1 MKYKKLFTAILAAA
15 AVLTACKEE
24 KDYTLPEI
32 KVNVIDLDFDAASSS
47 STVTVDATRDWKV
60 TTEADWVSISPD
72 SGKANE
78 EQTVTVTVLGNEGF
92 NREAKLKFDITYDNR
107 TVLLKQKGPAGSIE
121 DAIVFYNNFDKEAA
135 TQTYGSGTSW
145 PYLDQFEGWKNQ
157 TGTGVAAVSYGF
169 NSISARNNSNSNGNY
184 SDYDGSGLNNLLF
197 GTDAYLRVSDI
208 ALGTGRNYVLSFGV
222 EKYLQNTD
230 NTFKPSEFH
239 VYISADGQKWVELE
253 YKFPGDFKNGRWDLA
268 SSTFTLP
275 DGVTTLGIHV
285 KSDLASGHRMDDLK
299 LVYSLDPGTAIDF
312 STGIDIPV
320 SGGGGGDTPTGDTS
334 LAKIIAA
341 PNNSDVETAE
351 VLVVAKYARGVLLE
365 EGSDHLLVYDANGVN
380 AKIGDKVVVKGK
392 KAVYSGQAQI
402 TNPTTTVKSSD
413 NPVTYSEPKVLDASN
428 FATFTSSVP
437 VYIQYVG
444 TLVQSGN
451 YLNVTIPGVEGKDG
465 SIAYPSEDYSA
476 FYNKEV
482 KVTGFYLGGQ
492 THYSTMVVK
501 LEATDGSGGGGGDNP
516 PAETSLAKIIKAE
529 NNAEVETDEV
539 LVVAK
544 YARGV
549 MLQEGSDYLLVYDAS
564 GVNAKIGDKVVVK
577 GKKATYSGQAQI
589 TGPTV
594 TVKSSD
600 NAVTYPTVKVL
611 DASNF
616 ASFSSNV
623 PVYIQYKGTLVQSGN
638 YLNVTIPG
646 VEGKDGSIAYPA
658 EDYSAFYNKEVTVTG
673 FYLGGQTHYSTM
685 VVKIEAT
692 DGSGGGSGGDT
703 GGGTGGDTGTGQ
715 SFSTIAGLANDADVE
730 TNEVLVVGKHARGV
744 MLQEGTAYMLAFD
757 ANGVNANVG
766 DKVVVTGKKGTY
778 SGMAQIA
785 SPSVTVKSTGNTVTY
800 PSPKVLDATNF
811 ASYTATAP
819 EYIQYTGK
827 LVKSGNYLNVTIPG
841 VEGKDGSI
849 AYPIGSY
856 DEFVDKNVTVSG
868 FFVGGSTHYN
878 TMAITVVEAGGSTG
892 GDTGGGT
899 GGETGGGTGGDTG
912 GGTGGDTGGDSYA
925 STLTWTLGTNAS
937 EASVKVNGSSTEF
950 AALKLGTSTKA
961 GTATLSVP
969 AGASKISFYGLG
981 WKGKTASLTL
991 KMTGMADKQA
1001 ECTANDGVSNN
1012 TPFTVT
1018 VTGTDRKTIE
1028 LGSTLSAAATITVT
1042 TEGSTNTRVVLFGF
1056 VSE

>member
-1 MKYKKLFTAILAAA
+1 M
-15 AVLTACKEE
+15 
-24 KDYTLPEI
+24 
-32 KVNVIDLDFDAASSS
+32 
-47 STVTVDATRDWKV
+47 
-60 TTEADWVSISPD
+60 
-72 SGKANE
+72 
-78 EQTVTVTVLGNEGF
+78 
-92 NREAKLKFDITYDNR
+92 
-107 TVLLKQKGPAGSIE
+107 
-121 DAIVFYNNFDKEAA
+121 
-135 TQTYGSGTSW
+135 
-145 PYLDQFEGWKNQ
+145 
-157 TGTGVAAVSYGF
+157 
-169 NSISARNNSNSNGNY
+169 
-184 SDYDGSGLNNLLF
+184 
-197 GTDAYLRVSDI
+197 
-208 ALGTGRNYVLSFGV
+208 
-222 EKYLQNTD
+222 
-230 NTFKPSEFH
+230 
-239 VYISADGQKWVELE
+239 
-253 YKFPGDFKNGRWDLA
+253 
-268 SSTFTLP
+268 
-275 DGVTTLGIHV
+275 
-285 KSDLASGHRMDDLK
+285 
-299 LVYSLDPGTAIDF
+299 
-312 STGIDIPV
+312 
-320 SGGGGGDTPTGDTS
+320 
-334 LAKIIAA
+334 
-341 PNNSDVETAE
+341 
-351 VLVVAKYARGVLLE
+351 
-365 EGSDHLLVYDANGVN
+365 
-380 AKIGDKVVVKGK
+380 
-392 KAVYSGQAQI
+392 
-402 TNPTTTVKSSD
+402 
-413 NPVTYSEPKVLDASN
+413 
-428 FATFTSSVP
+428 
-437 VYIQYVG
+437 
-444 TLVQSGN
+444 
-451 YLNVTIPGVEGKDG
+451 
-465 SIAYPSEDYSA
+465 
-476 FYNKEV
+476 
-482 KVTGFYLGGQ
+482 
-492 THYSTMVVK
+492 
-501 LEATDGSGGGGGDNP
+501 
-516 PAETSLAKIIKAE
+516 
-529 NNAEVETDEV
+529 ETDEV

-658 EDYSAFYNKEVTVTG
+658 EDYSAFYNKDVTVTG

-685 VVKIEAT
+685 VVKLVAA
-692 DGSGGGSGGDT
+692 DGTGGDT

-715 SFSTIAGLANDADVE
+715 TFSTIAGLANDADVE

-800 PSPKVLDATNF
+800 PTPKVLDATNF
-811 ASYTATAP
+811 ATYTATAP

-899 GGETGGGTGGDTG
+899 GGDTGGGTG

-925 STLTWTLGTNAS
+925 STLTWTLGANAS
-937 EASVKVNGSSTEF
+937 DAKVKVNGSSTEF
-950 AALKLGTSTKA
+950 AALKLGTSSKA
-961 GTATLSVP
+961 GTATLTVP

-981 WKGKTASLTL
+981 WKDKTATLTI
-991 KMTGMADKQA
+991 KMTGMTDKQS
-1001 ECTANDGVSNN
+1001 ECTANAGVSNN
-1012 TPFTVT
+1012 SPFTVT
-1018 VTGTDRKTIE
+1018 VTSTDRKTID

>member
-1 MKYKKLFTAILAAA
+1 MKYKKLFTALLAAA
-15 AVLTACKEE
+15 AMLTACKQE

-32 KVNVIDLDFDAASSS
+32 KVSVPGLDFEAASSS

-60 TTEADWVSISPD
+60 STEADWISISPD

-107 TVLLKQKGPAGSIE
+107 TVVLKQKGPAGSIE

-145 PYLDQFEGWKNQ
+145 PYLDQFDGWKNQ
-157 TGTGVAAVSYGF
+157 TGTGVEAVSYGF

-184 SDYDGSGLNNLLF
+184 SDYEGSGLNNLLF
-197 GTDAYLRVSDI
+197 GTDAYLRVSGI
-208 ALGTGRNYVLSFGV
+208 ALGTGRNYTLSFGT
-222 EKYLQNTD
+222 EKYLQNSD

-253 YKFPGDFKNGRWDLA
+253 YKFPGEFKDGRWDLA

-299 LVYSLDPGTAIDF
+299 LVYSLDPGTVIDF
-312 STGIDIPV
+312 STGIDIPT
-320 SGGGGGDTPTGDTS
+320 SGGGDTPSGDTS

-341 PNNSDVETAE
+341 ANNTDVETAE
-351 VLVVAKYARGVLLE
+351 VLVVAKYARGVMLQ
-365 EGSDHLLVYDANGVN
+365 EGSDYLLVYDANGVN

-392 KAVYSGQAQI
+392 KATYSGQAQI
-402 TNPTTTVKSSD
+402 TTPTVTLKSSD
-413 NPVTYSEPKVLDASN
+413 NPVSYSEPKVLDASN
-428 FATFTSSVP
+428 FSAFTSNVP

-465 SIAYPSEDYSA
+465 SIAYPAEDYSA
-476 FYNKEV
+476 FFNKEV

-501 LEATDGSGGGGGDNP
+501 LEATDGSGGGDTP
-516 PAETSLAKIIKAE
+516 TETSLAKIIKAE
-529 NNAEVETDEV
+529 NNSDVETDEV

-549 MLQEGSDYLLVYDAS
+549 MLQEGSDYLLVYDAN
-564 GVNAKIGDKVVVK
+564 GVDAKIGDKVTVS

-589 TGPTV
+589 TTPTV
-594 TVKSSD
+594 TVKSSG
-600 NAVTYPTVKVL
+600 NTVTYPTVKVL

-616 ASFSSNV
+616 ASFTSNV
-623 PVYIQYKGTLVQSGN
+623 PVYIQYKGTLVKSGN

-658 EDYSAFYNKEVTVTG
+658 EDYSAFYDKEVTVTG

-703 GGGTGGDTGTGQ
+703 GTGQ
-715 SFSTIAGLANDADVE
+715 TFSTIAGLANDADVE
-730 TNEVLVVGKHARGV
+730 TNEVLVVGKHARGA
-744 MLQEGTAYMLAFD
+744 MLQEGSAYMLAFD

-778 SGMAQIA
+778 SGMAQIT

-800 PSPKVLDATNF
+800 PTPKVLDATNF
-811 ASYTATAP
+811 ATYTATAP

-899 GGETGGGTGGDTG
+899 GGDTG
-912 GGTGGDTGGDSYA
+912 GGTGGDSGDSYA
-925 STLTWTLGTNAS
+925 STLTWTLGANAS
-937 EASVKVNGSSTEF
+937 DAKVKVNGSATET
-950 AALKLGTSTKA
+950 AALKLGTSSKA
-961 GTATLSVP
+961 GTATLTVP

-981 WKGKTASLTL
+981 WKDKTATLTI
-991 KMTGMADKQA
+991 KMTGMTDKQA
-1001 ECTANDGVSNN
+1001 ECTANAGVSNN
-1012 TPFTVT
+1012 SPFTVT
-1018 VTGTDRKTIE
+1018 VAGTDKKTID
-1028 LGSTLSAAATITVT
+1028 LGSALGSAATVTVT

>member
-1 MKYKKLFTAILAAA
+1 MKYKKLFTALLAAA
-15 AVLTACKEE
+15 AMLTACKQE

-32 KVNVIDLDFDAASSS
+32 KVSVPGLDFEAASSS
-47 STVTVDATRDWKV
+47 STVTVNATRDWKV
-60 TTEADWVSISPD
+60 STEADWISISPD

-107 TVLLKQKGPAGSIE
+107 TVVLKQKGPAGSIE

-145 PYLDQFEGWKNQ
+145 PYLDQFDGWKNQ
-157 TGTGVAAVSYGF
+157 TGTGVEAVSYGF

-184 SDYDGSGLNNLLF
+184 SDYEGSGLNNLLF
-197 GTDAYLRVSDI
+197 GTDAYLRVSGI
-208 ALGTGRNYVLSFGV
+208 ALGTGRNYTLSFGT
-222 EKYLQNTD
+222 EKYLQNSD

-253 YKFPGDFKNGRWDLA
+253 YKFPGEFKDGRWDLA

-299 LVYSLDPGTAIDF
+299 LVYSLDPGTVIDF
-312 STGIDIPV
+312 STGIDIPT
-320 SGGGGGDTPTGDTS
+320 SGGGDTPSGDTS

-341 PNNSDVETAE
+341 ANNTDVETAE
-351 VLVVAKYARGVLLE
+351 VLVVAKYARGVMLQ
-365 EGSDHLLVYDANGVN
+365 EGSDYLLVYDANGVN

-392 KAVYSGQAQI
+392 KATYSGQAQI
-402 TNPTTTVKSSD
+402 TTPTVTLKSSD
-413 NPVTYSEPKVLDASN
+413 NPVSYSEPKVLDASN
-428 FATFTSSVP
+428 FSTFTSNVP

-465 SIAYPSEDYSA
+465 SIAYPAEDYSA

-501 LEATDGSGGGGGDNP
+501 LEATDGSGGGDTP
-516 PAETSLAKIIKAE
+516 TETSLAKIIKAE
-529 NNAEVETDEV
+529 NNSDVETDEV

-549 MLQEGSDYLLVYDAS
+549 MLQEGSDYLLVYDAN
-564 GVNAKIGDKVVVK
+564 GVDAKIGDKVTVS

-589 TGPTV
+589 TTPTV
-594 TVKSSD
+594 TVKSSG
-600 NAVTYPTVKVL
+600 NTVTYSTVKVL

-616 ASFSSNV
+616 ASFTSNV
-623 PVYIQYKGTLVQSGN
+623 PVYIQYKGTLVKSGN

-658 EDYSAFYNKEVTVTG
+658 EDYSAFYDKEVTVTG

-703 GGGTGGDTGTGQ
+703 GTGQ
-715 SFSTIAGLANDADVE
+715 TFSTIAGLANDADVE
-730 TNEVLVVGKHARGV
+730 TNEVLVVGKHARGA
-744 MLQEGTAYMLAFD
+744 MLQEGSAYMLAFD

-778 SGMAQIA
+778 SGMAQIT

-800 PSPKVLDATNF
+800 PTPKVLDATNF
-811 ASYTATAP
+811 ATYTATAP

-899 GGETGGGTGGDTG
+899 GGDTG
-912 GGTGGDTGGDSYA
+912 GGTGGDSGDSYA
-925 STLTWTLGTNAS
+925 STLTWTLGANAS
-937 EASVKVNGSSTEF
+937 DAKVKVNGSATET
-950 AALKLGTSTKA
+950 AALKLGTSSKA
-961 GTATLSVP
+961 GTATLTVP

-981 WKGKTASLTL
+981 WKDKTATLTI
-991 KMTGMADKQA
+991 KMTGMTDKQA
-1001 ECTANDGVSNN
+1001 ECTANAGVSNN
-1012 TPFTVT
+1012 SPFTVT
-1018 VTGTDRKTIE
+1018 VAGTDKKTIDLGSA
-1028 LGSTLSAAATITVT
+1028 LGSTATVTVT

>member
-15 AVLTACKEE
+15 AMLTACKQE

-32 KVNVIDLDFDAASSS
+32 KVNVLGLDFEAASSS

-60 TTEADWVSISPD
+60 STEADWISVSPD

-107 TVLLKQKGPAGSIE
+107 TVVLKQKGPAGSIE
-121 DAIVFYNNFDKEAA
+121 DAIIFFNNFDKEAA

-145 PYLDQFEGWKNQ
+145 PYLDQFDGWRNQ
-157 TGTGVAAVSYGF
+157 TGSGVAAVSYGF

-184 SDYDGSGLNNLLF
+184 SDYEGSGLNNLLF

-208 ALGTGRNYVLSFGV
+208 ALGTGRNYTLSFGA

-253 YKFPGDFKNGRWDLA
+253 YKFPGEFKNGRWDLA

-299 LVYSLDPGTAIDF
+299 LVYSLDPGTVIDF
-312 STGIDIPV
+312 STGIDIPT
-320 SGGGGGDTPTGDTS
+320 SGGGDTPGGDTS

-380 AKIGDKVVVKGK
+380 AKIGDKVVVTGK
-392 KAVYSGQAQI
+392 KATYSGQAQI
-402 TNPTTTVKSSD
+402 TTPTVTLKSSD
-413 NPVTYSEPKVLDASN
+413 NPVSYSEPKVLDASN
-428 FATFTSSVP
+428 FSTFTSNVP

-501 LEATDGSGGGGGDNP
+501 LEATGGSGGGGDNP

-529 NNAEVETDEV
+529 NNADVETDEV

-549 MLQEGSDYLLVYDAS
+549 MLQEGDDHLLVYDVN
-564 GVNAKIGDKVVVK
+564 GVNAQIGDKVTVS

-589 TGPTV
+589 TTPTV
-594 TVKSSD
+594 TVKSSG
-600 NAVTYPTVKVL
+600 NTVTYPTVKVL

-638 YLNVTIPG
+638 YLNVTIAG

-658 EDYSAFYNKEVTVTG
+658 EDYSAFYNKDVTVTG

-685 VVKIEAT
+685 VVKLVAA
-692 DGSGGGSGGDT
+692 DGTGGDT

-715 SFSTIAGLANDADVE
+715 TFSTIAGLANDADVE

-800 PSPKVLDATNF
+800 PTPKVLDATNF
-811 ASYTATAP
+811 ATYTATAP

-892 GDTGGGT
+892 GDTGGS
-899 GGETGGGTGGDTG
+899 TGGDTG
-912 GGTGGDTGGDSYA
+912 GGTGGDSGDSYA
-925 STLTWTLGTNAS
+925 STLTWTLGANAS
-937 EASVKVNGSSTEF
+937 DAKVKVNGSATET
-950 AALKLGTSTKA
+950 AALKLGTSSKA
-961 GTATLSVP
+961 GTATLTVP

-981 WKGKTASLTL
+981 WKGKTATLTVKL
-991 KMTGMADKQA
+991 TGMTDKQA

-1012 TPFTVT
+1012 SPFTVT
-1018 VTGTDRKTIE
+1018 VAGTDKKTID
-1028 LGSTLSAAATITVT
+1028 LGSALGSAATVTVT

>member
-1 MKYKKLFTAILAAA
+1 MKYKKLFTALLAAA
-15 AVLTACKEE
+15 AMLTACKQE

-32 KVNVIDLDFDAASSS
+32 KVSVPGLDFEAASSS
-47 STVTVDATRDWKV
+47 STVTVNATRDWKV
-60 TTEADWVSISPD
+60 STEADWISISPD

-107 TVLLKQKGPAGSIE
+107 TVVLKQKGPAGSIE

-145 PYLDQFEGWKNQ
+145 PYLDQFDGWKNQ
-157 TGTGVAAVSYGF
+157 TGTGVEAVSYGF

-184 SDYDGSGLNNLLF
+184 SDYEGSGLNNLLF
-197 GTDAYLRVSDI
+197 GTDAYLRVSGI
-208 ALGTGRNYVLSFGV
+208 ALGTGRNYTLSFGT
-222 EKYLQNTD
+222 EKYLQNSD

-253 YKFPGDFKNGRWDLA
+253 YKFPGEFKDGRWDLA

-299 LVYSLDPGTAIDF
+299 LVYSLDPGTVIDF
-312 STGIDIPV
+312 STGIDIPT
-320 SGGGGGDTPTGDTS
+320 SGGGDTPSGDTS

-341 PNNSDVETAE
+341 ANNTDVETAE
-351 VLVVAKYARGVLLE
+351 VLVVAKYARGVMLQ
-365 EGSDHLLVYDANGVN
+365 EGSDYLLVYDANGVN

-392 KAVYSGQAQI
+392 KATYSGQAQI
-402 TNPTTTVKSSD
+402 TTPTVTLKSSD
-413 NPVTYSEPKVLDASN
+413 NPVSYSEPKVLDASN
-428 FATFTSSVP
+428 FSTFTSNVP

-465 SIAYPSEDYSA
+465 SIAYPAEDYSA

-501 LEATDGSGGGGGDNP
+501 LEATDGSGGGDTP
-516 PAETSLAKIIKAE
+516 TETSLAKIIKAE
-529 NNAEVETDEV
+529 NNSDVETDEV

-549 MLQEGSDYLLVYDAS
+549 MLQEGSDYLLVYDAN

-589 TGPTV
+589 TTPTV
-594 TVKSSD
+594 TVKSSG
-600 NAVTYPTVKVL
+600 NTVTYPTVKVL

-616 ASFSSNV
+616 ASFTSNV
-623 PVYIQYKGTLVQSGN
+623 PVYIQYKGTLVKSGN

-658 EDYSAFYNKEVTVTG
+658 EDYSAFYDKEVTVTG

-703 GGGTGGDTGTGQ
+703 GTGQ
-715 SFSTIAGLANDADVE
+715 TFSTIAGLANDADVE
-730 TNEVLVVGKHARGV
+730 TNEVLVVGKHARGA
-744 MLQEGTAYMLAFD
+744 MLQEGSAYMLAFD

-778 SGMAQIA
+778 SGMAQIT

-800 PSPKVLDATNF
+800 PTPKVLDATNF
-811 ASYTATAP
+811 ATYTATAP

-899 GGETGGGTGGDTG
+899 GGDTG
-912 GGTGGDTGGDSYA
+912 GGTGGDSGDSYA
-925 STLTWTLGTNAS
+925 STLTWTLGANAS
-937 EASVKVNGSSTEF
+937 DAKVKVNGSATET
-950 AALKLGTSTKA
+950 AALKLGTSSKA
-961 GTATLSVP
+961 GTATLTVP

-981 WKGKTASLTL
+981 WKDKTATLTI
-991 KMTGMADKQA
+991 KMTGMTDKQS
-1001 ECTANDGVSNN
+1001 ECTANAGVSNN
-1012 TPFTVT
+1012 SPFTVT
-1018 VTGTDRKTIE
+1018 VAGTDKKTID
-1028 LGSTLSAAATITVT
+1028 LGSALGSAATVTVT

>member
-1 MKYKKLFTAILAAA
+1 MKYTKLFTALLAAA
-15 AVLTACKEE
+15 AMLTACKQE

-32 KVNVIDLDFDAASSS
+32 KVSVPGLDFEAASSS
-47 STVTVDATRDWKV
+47 STVTVNATRDWKV
-60 TTEADWVSISPD
+60 STEADWISISPD

-107 TVLLKQKGPAGSIE
+107 TVVLKQKGPAGSIE

-145 PYLDQFEGWKNQ
+145 PYLDQFDGWKNQ
-157 TGTGVAAVSYGF
+157 TGTGVEAVSYGF

-184 SDYDGSGLNNLLF
+184 SDYEGSGLNNLLF
-197 GTDAYLRVSDI
+197 GTDAYLRVSGI
-208 ALGTGRNYVLSFGV
+208 ALGTGRNYTLSFGT
-222 EKYLQNTD
+222 EKYLQNSD

-253 YKFPGDFKNGRWDLA
+253 YKFPGEFKDGRWDLA

-299 LVYSLDPGTAIDF
+299 LVYSLDPGTVIDF
-312 STGIDIPV
+312 STGIDIPT
-320 SGGGGGDTPTGDTS
+320 SGGEDTPSGDTS

-341 PNNSDVETAE
+341 ANNTDVETAE
-351 VLVVAKYARGVLLE
+351 VLVVAKYARGVMLQ
-365 EGSDHLLVYDANGVN
+365 EGSDYLLVYDANGVN

-392 KAVYSGQAQI
+392 KATYSGQAQI
-402 TNPTTTVKSSD
+402 TTPTVTLKSSD
-413 NPVTYSEPKVLDASN
+413 NPVSYSEPKVLDASN
-428 FATFTSSVP
+428 FSTFTSNVP

-465 SIAYPSEDYSA
+465 SIAYPAEDYSA

-501 LEATDGSGGGGGDNP
+501 LEATDGSGGGDTP
-516 PAETSLAKIIKAE
+516 TETSLAKIIKAE
-529 NNAEVETDEV
+529 NNSDVETDEV

-549 MLQEGSDYLLVYDAS
+549 MLQEGSDYLLVYDAN
-564 GVNAKIGDKVVVK
+564 GVDAKIGDKVTVS

-589 TGPTV
+589 TTPTV
-594 TVKSSD
+594 TVKSSG
-600 NAVTYPTVKVL
+600 NTVTYPTVKVL

-616 ASFSSNV
+616 ASFTSNV
-623 PVYIQYKGTLVQSGN
+623 PVYIQYKGTLVKSGN

-658 EDYSAFYNKEVTVTG
+658 EDYSAFYDKEVTVTG

-703 GGGTGGDTGTGQ
+703 GTGQ
-715 SFSTIAGLANDADVE
+715 TFSTIAGLANDADVE
-730 TNEVLVVGKHARGV
+730 TNEVLVVGKHARGA
-744 MLQEGTAYMLAFD
+744 MLQEGSAYMLAFD

-778 SGMAQIA
+778 SGMAQIT

-800 PSPKVLDATNF
+800 PTPKVLDATNF
-811 ASYTATAP
+811 ATYTATAP

-841 VEGKDGSI
+841 VEGKDGSL

-899 GGETGGGTGGDTG
+899 GGDTG
-912 GGTGGDTGGDSYA
+912 GGTGGDSGDSYA
-925 STLTWTLGTNAS
+925 STLTWTLGANAS
-937 EASVKVNGSSTEF
+937 DAKVKVNGSATET
-950 AALKLGTSTKA
+950 AALKLGTSSKA
-961 GTATLSVP
+961 GTATLTVP

-981 WKGKTASLTL
+981 WKDKTATLTI
-991 KMTGMADKQA
+991 KMTGMTDKQA
-1001 ECTANDGVSNN
+1001 ECTANAGVSNN
-1012 TPFTVT
+1012 SPFTVT
-1018 VTGTDRKTIE
+1018 VAGTDKKTID
-1028 LGSTLSAAATITVT
+1028 LGSALGSAATVTVT

>member
-1 MKYKKLFTAILAAA
+1 MKYKKLFTALLAAA
-15 AVLTACKEE
+15 AMLTACKQE

-32 KVNVIDLDFDAASSS
+32 KVSVPGLDFEAASSS
-47 STVTVDATRDWKV
+47 STVTVNATRDWKV
-60 TTEADWVSISPD
+60 STEADWISISPD

-107 TVLLKQKGPAGSIE
+107 TVVLKQKGPAGSIE

-145 PYLDQFEGWKNQ
+145 PYLDQFDGWKNQ
-157 TGTGVAAVSYGF
+157 TGTGVEAVSYGF

-184 SDYDGSGLNNLLF
+184 SDYEGSGLNNLLF
-197 GTDAYLRVSDI
+197 GTDAYLRVSGI
-208 ALGTGRNYVLSFGV
+208 ALGTGRNYTLSFGT
-222 EKYLQNTD
+222 EKYLQNSD

-253 YKFPGDFKNGRWDLA
+253 YKFPGEFKDGRWDLA

-299 LVYSLDPGTAIDF
+299 LVYSLDPGTVIDF
-312 STGIDIPV
+312 STGIDIPT
-320 SGGGGGDTPTGDTS
+320 SGGGDTPSGDTS

-341 PNNSDVETAE
+341 ANNTDVETAE
-351 VLVVAKYARGVLLE
+351 VLVVAKYARGVMLQ
-365 EGSDHLLVYDANGVN
+365 EGSDYLLVYDANGVN

-392 KAVYSGQAQI
+392 KATYSGQAQI
-402 TNPTTTVKSSD
+402 TTPTVTLKSSD
-413 NPVTYSEPKVLDASN
+413 NPVSYSEPKVLDASN
-428 FATFTSSVP
+428 FSTFTSNVP

-465 SIAYPSEDYSA
+465 SIAYPAEDYSA

-501 LEATDGSGGGGGDNP
+501 LEATDGSGGGDTP
-516 PAETSLAKIIKAE
+516 TETSLAKIIKAE
-529 NNAEVETDEV
+529 NNSDVETDEV

-549 MLQEGSDYLLVYDAS
+549 MLQEGSDYLLVYDAN
-564 GVNAKIGDKVVVK
+564 GVDAKIGDKVTVS

-589 TGPTV
+589 TTPTV
-594 TVKSSD
+594 TVKSSG
-600 NAVTYPTVKVL
+600 NTVTYPTVKVL

-616 ASFSSNV
+616 ASFTSNV
-623 PVYIQYKGTLVQSGN
+623 PVYIQYKGTLVKSGN

-658 EDYSAFYNKEVTVTG
+658 EDYSAFYDKEVTVTG

-703 GGGTGGDTGTGQ
+703 GTGQ
-715 SFSTIAGLANDADVE
+715 TFSTIAGLANDADVE
-730 TNEVLVVGKHARGV
+730 TNEVLVVGKHARGA
-744 MLQEGTAYMLAFD
+744 MLQEGSAYMLAFD

-778 SGMAQIA
+778 SGMAQIT

-800 PSPKVLDATNF
+800 PTPKVLDATNF
-811 ASYTATAP
+811 ATYTATAP

-899 GGETGGGTGGDTG
+899 GGDTG
-912 GGTGGDTGGDSYA
+912 GGTGGDSGDSYA
-925 STLTWTLGTNAS
+925 STLTWTLGANAS
-937 EASVKVNGSSTEF
+937 DAKVKVNGSATET
-950 AALKLGTSTKA
+950 AALKLGTSSKA
-961 GTATLSVP
+961 GTATLTVP

-981 WKGKTASLTL
+981 WKDKTATLTI
-991 KMTGMADKQA
+991 KMTGMTDKQA
-1001 ECTANDGVSNN
+1001 ECTANAGVSNN
-1012 TPFTVT
+1012 SPFTVT
-1018 VTGTDRKTIE
+1018 VAGTDKKTID
-1028 LGSTLSAAATITVT
+1028 LGSALGSAATVTVT

>member
-1 MKYKKLFTAILAAA
+1 MKYKKLFTALLAAA
-15 AVLTACKEE
+15 AMLTACKQE

-32 KVNVIDLDFDAASSS
+32 KVSVPGLDFEAASSS
-47 STVTVDATRDWKV
+47 STVTVNATRDWKV
-60 TTEADWVSISPD
+60 STEADWISISPD

-107 TVLLKQKGPAGSIE
+107 TVVLKQKGPAGSIE

-145 PYLDQFEGWKNQ
+145 PYLDQFDGWKNQ
-157 TGTGVAAVSYGF
+157 TGTGVEAVSYGF

-184 SDYDGSGLNNLLF
+184 SDYEGSGLNNLLF
-197 GTDAYLRVSDI
+197 GTDAYLRVSGI
-208 ALGTGRNYVLSFGV
+208 ALGTGRNYTLSFGT
-222 EKYLQNTD
+222 EKYLQNSD

-253 YKFPGDFKNGRWDLA
+253 YKFPGEFKDGRWDLA

-299 LVYSLDPGTAIDF
+299 LVYSLDPGTVIDF
-312 STGIDIPV
+312 STGIDIPT
-320 SGGGGGDTPTGDTS
+320 SGGGDTPSGDTS

-341 PNNSDVETAE
+341 ANNTDVETAE
-351 VLVVAKYARGVLLE
+351 VLVVAKYARGVMLQ
-365 EGSDHLLVYDANGVN
+365 EGSDYLLVYDANGVN

-392 KAVYSGQAQI
+392 KATYSGQAQI
-402 TNPTTTVKSSD
+402 TTPTVTLKSSD
-413 NPVTYSEPKVLDASN
+413 NPVSYSEPKVLDASN
-428 FATFTSSVP
+428 FSTFTSNVP

-465 SIAYPSEDYSA
+465 SIAYPAEDYSA

-501 LEATDGSGGGGGDNP
+501 LEATDGSGGGDTP
-516 PAETSLAKIIKAE
+516 TETSLAKIIKAE
-529 NNAEVETDEV
+529 NNSDVETDEV

-549 MLQEGSDYLLVYDAS
+549 MLQEGSDYLLVYDAN
-564 GVNAKIGDKVVVK
+564 GVNAQIGDKVVVK

-589 TGPTV
+589 TTPTV
-594 TVKSSD
+594 TVKSSG
-600 NAVTYPTVKVL
+600 NTVTYPTVKVL

-616 ASFSSNV
+616 ASFTSNV
-623 PVYIQYKGTLVQSGN
+623 PVYIQYKGTLVKSGN

-658 EDYSAFYNKEVTVTG
+658 EDYSAFYDKEVTVTG

-703 GGGTGGDTGTGQ
+703 GTGQ
-715 SFSTIAGLANDADVE
+715 TFSTIAGLANDADVE

-800 PSPKVLDATNF
+800 PTPKVLDATNF
-811 ASYTATAP
+811 ATYTAPAP

-899 GGETGGGTGGDTG
+899 GGDTG
-912 GGTGGDTGGDSYA
+912 GGTGGDSGDSYA
-925 STLTWTLGTNAS
+925 STLTWTLGANAS
-937 EASVKVNGSSTEF
+937 DAKVKVNGSATET
-950 AALKLGTSTKA
+950 AALKLGTSSKA
-961 GTATLSVP
+961 GTATLTVP

-981 WKGKTASLTL
+981 WKDKTATLTI
-991 KMTGMADKQA
+991 KMTGMTDKQS
-1001 ECTANDGVSNN
+1001 ECTANAGVSNN
-1012 TPFTVT
+1012 SPFTVT
-1018 VTGTDRKTIE
+1018 VAGTDKKTID
-1028 LGSTLSAAATITVT
+1028 LGSALGSAATVTVT

>member
-1 MKYKKLFTAILAAA
+1 MKYKKLFTALLAAA
-15 AVLTACKEE
+15 AMLTACKQE

-32 KVNVIDLDFDAASSS
+32 KVSVPGLDFEAASSS
-47 STVTVDATRDWKV
+47 STVTVNATRDWKV
-60 TTEADWVSISPD
+60 STEADWISISPD

-107 TVLLKQKGPAGSIE
+107 TVVLKQKGPAGSIE

-145 PYLDQFEGWKNQ
+145 PYLDQFDGWKNQ
-157 TGTGVAAVSYGF
+157 TGTGVEAVSYGF

-184 SDYDGSGLNNLLF
+184 SDYEGSGLNNLLF
-197 GTDAYLRVSDI
+197 GTDAYLRVSGI
-208 ALGTGRNYVLSFGV
+208 ALGTGRNYTLSFGT
-222 EKYLQNTD
+222 EKYLQNSD

-253 YKFPGDFKNGRWDLA
+253 YKFPGEFKDGRWDLA

-299 LVYSLDPGTAIDF
+299 LVYSLDPGTVIDF
-312 STGIDIPV
+312 STGIDIPT
-320 SGGGGGDTPTGDTS
+320 SGGEDTPSGDTS

-341 PNNSDVETAE
+341 ANNTDVETAE
-351 VLVVAKYARGVLLE
+351 VLVVAKYARGVMLQ
-365 EGSDHLLVYDANGVN
+365 EGSDYLLVYDANGVN

-392 KAVYSGQAQI
+392 KATYSGQAQI
-402 TNPTTTVKSSD
+402 TTPTVTLKSSD
-413 NPVTYSEPKVLDASN
+413 NPVSYSEPKVLDASN
-428 FATFTSSVP
+428 FSAFTSNVP

-465 SIAYPSEDYSA
+465 SIAYPAEDYSA
-476 FYNKEV
+476 FFNKEV

-501 LEATDGSGGGGGDNP
+501 LEATDGSGGGDTP
-516 PAETSLAKIIKAE
+516 TETSLAKIIKAE
-529 NNAEVETDEV
+529 NNSDVETDEV

-549 MLQEGSDYLLVYDAS
+549 MLQEGDDHLLVYDAN
-564 GVNAKIGDKVVVK
+564 GVDAKIGDKVTVS

-589 TGPTV
+589 TTPTV
-594 TVKSSD
+594 TVKSSG
-600 NAVTYPTVKVL
+600 NTVTYPTVKVL

-616 ASFSSNV
+616 ASFTSNV
-623 PVYIQYKGTLVQSGN
+623 PVYIQYKGTLVKSGN

-658 EDYSAFYNKEVTVTG
+658 EDYSAFYDKEVTVTG

-703 GGGTGGDTGTGQ
+703 GTGQ
-715 SFSTIAGLANDADVE
+715 TFSTIAGLANDADVE
-730 TNEVLVVGKHARGV
+730 TNEVLVVGKHARGA
-744 MLQEGTAYMLAFD
+744 MLQEGSAYMLAFD

-778 SGMAQIA
+778 SGMAQIT

-800 PSPKVLDATNF
+800 PTPKVLDATNF
-811 ASYTATAP
+811 ATYTATAP

-899 GGETGGGTGGDTG
+899 GGDTG
-912 GGTGGDTGGDSYA
+912 GGTGGDSGDSYA
-925 STLTWTLGTNAS
+925 STLTWTLGANAS
-937 EASVKVNGSSTEF
+937 DAKVKVNGSATET
-950 AALKLGTSTKA
+950 AALKLGTSSKA
-961 GTATLSVP
+961 GTATLTVP

-981 WKGKTASLTL
+981 WKDKTATLTI
-991 KMTGMADKQA
+991 KMTGMTDKQS
-1001 ECTANDGVSNN
+1001 ECTANAGVSNN
-1012 TPFTVT
+1012 SPFTVT
-1018 VTGTDRKTIE
+1018 VAGTDKKTID
-1028 LGSTLSAAATITVT
+1028 LGSALGSAATVTVT

>member
-1 MKYKKLFTAILAAA
+1 MKYKKLFTALLAAA
-15 AVLTACKEE
+15 AMLTACKQE

-32 KVNVIDLDFDAASSS
+32 KVSVPGLDFEAASSS
-47 STVTVDATRDWKV
+47 STVTVNATRDWKV
-60 TTEADWVSISPD
+60 STEADWISISPD

-107 TVLLKQKGPAGSIE
+107 TVVLKQKGPAGSIE

-145 PYLDQFEGWKNQ
+145 PYLDQFDGWKNQ
-157 TGTGVAAVSYGF
+157 TGTGVEAVSYGF

-184 SDYDGSGLNNLLF
+184 SDYEGSGLNNLLF
-197 GTDAYLRVSDI
+197 GTDAYLRVSGI
-208 ALGTGRNYVLSFGV
+208 ALGTGRNYTLSFGT
-222 EKYLQNTD
+222 EKYLQNSD

-253 YKFPGDFKNGRWDLA
+253 YKFPGEFKDGRWDLA

-299 LVYSLDPGTAIDF
+299 LVYSLDPGTVIDF
-312 STGIDIPV
+312 STGIDIPT
-320 SGGGGGDTPTGDTS
+320 SGGGDTPSGDTS

-341 PNNSDVETAE
+341 ANNTDVETAE
-351 VLVVAKYARGVLLE
+351 VLVVAKYARGVMLQ
-365 EGSDHLLVYDANGVN
+365 EGSDYLLVYDANGVN

-392 KAVYSGQAQI
+392 KATYSGQAQI
-402 TNPTTTVKSSD
+402 TTPTVTLKSSD
-413 NPVTYSEPKVLDASN
+413 NPVSYSEPKVLDASN
-428 FATFTSSVP
+428 FSTFTSNVP

-465 SIAYPSEDYSA
+465 SIAYPAEDYSA

-501 LEATDGSGGGGGDNP
+501 LEATDGSGGGDTP
-516 PAETSLAKIIKAE
+516 TETSLAKIIKAE
-529 NNAEVETDEV
+529 NNSDVETDEV

-549 MLQEGSDYLLVYDAS
+549 MLQEGSDYLLVYDAN
-564 GVNAKIGDKVVVK
+564 GVDAKIGDKVVVK

-589 TGPTV
+589 TTPTV
-594 TVKSSD
+594 TVKSSG
-600 NAVTYPTVKVL
+600 NTVTYPTVKVL

-616 ASFSSNV
+616 ASFTSNV
-623 PVYIQYKGTLVQSGN
+623 PVYIQYKGTLVKSGN

-658 EDYSAFYNKEVTVTG
+658 EDYSAFYDKEVTVTG

-703 GGGTGGDTGTGQ
+703 GTGQ
-715 SFSTIAGLANDADVE
+715 TFSTIAGLANDADVE
-730 TNEVLVVGKHARGV
+730 TNEVLVVGKHARGA
-744 MLQEGTAYMLAFD
+744 MLQEGSAYMLAFD

-778 SGMAQIA
+778 SGMAQIT

-800 PSPKVLDATNF
+800 PTPKVLDATNF
-811 ASYTATAP
+811 ATYTATAP

-899 GGETGGGTGGDTG
+899 GGDTG
-912 GGTGGDTGGDSYA
+912 GGTGGDSGDSYA
-925 STLTWTLGTNAS
+925 STLTWTLGANAS
-937 EASVKVNGSSTEF
+937 DAKVKVNGSATET
-950 AALKLGTSTKA
+950 AALKLGTSSKA
-961 GTATLSVP
+961 GTATLTVP

-981 WKGKTASLTL
+981 WKDKTATLTI
-991 KMTGMADKQA
+991 KMTGMTDKQA
-1001 ECTANDGVSNN
+1001 ECTANAGVSNN
-1012 TPFTVT
+1012 SPFTVT
-1018 VTGTDRKTIE
+1018 VAGTDKKTID
-1028 LGSTLSAAATITVT
+1028 LGSALGSAATVTVT

>member
-1 MKYKKLFTAILAAA
+1 MKYKKLFTALLAAA
-15 AVLTACKEE
+15 AMLTACKQE

-32 KVNVIDLDFDAASSS
+32 KVSVPGLDFEAASSS
-47 STVTVDATRDWKV
+47 STVTVNATRDWKV
-60 TTEADWVSISPD
+60 STEADWISVSPD

-107 TVLLKQKGPAGSIE
+107 TVVLKQKGPAGSIE

-145 PYLDQFEGWKNQ
+145 PYLDQFDGWKNQ
-157 TGTGVAAVSYGF
+157 TGTGVEAVSYGF

-184 SDYDGSGLNNLLF
+184 SDYEGSGLNNLLF
-197 GTDAYLRVSDI
+197 GTDAYLRVSGI
-208 ALGTGRNYVLSFGV
+208 ALGTGRNYTLSFGT
-222 EKYLQNTD
+222 EKYLQNSD

-253 YKFPGDFKNGRWDLA
+253 YKFPGEFKDGRWDLA

-299 LVYSLDPGTAIDF
+299 LVYSLDPGTVIDF
-312 STGIDIPV
+312 STGIDIPT
-320 SGGGGGDTPTGDTS
+320 SGGEDTPSGDTS

-341 PNNSDVETAE
+341 ANNTDVETAE
-351 VLVVAKYARGVLLE
+351 VLVVAKYARGVMLQ
-365 EGSDHLLVYDANGVN
+365 EGSDYLLVYDANGVN
-380 AKIGDKVVVKGK
+380 AKIGDKVVVTGK
-392 KAVYSGQAQI
+392 KATYSGQAQI
-402 TNPTTTVKSSD
+402 TTPTVTLKSSD
-413 NPVTYSEPKVLDASN
+413 NPVSYSEPKVLDASN
-428 FATFTSSVP
+428 FSTFTSNVP

-465 SIAYPSEDYSA
+465 SIAYPAEDYSA

-501 LEATDGSGGGGGDNP
+501 LEATDGSGGGDTP
-516 PAETSLAKIIKAE
+516 TETSLAKIIKAE
-529 NNAEVETDEV
+529 NNSDVETDEV

-549 MLQEGSDYLLVYDAS
+549 MLQEGDDHLLVYDAN
-564 GVNAKIGDKVVVK
+564 GVNAQIGDKVTVS

-589 TGPTV
+589 TTPTV
-594 TVKSSD
+594 TVKSSG
-600 NAVTYPTVKVL
+600 NTVTYPTVKVL

-616 ASFSSNV
+616 ASFTSNV

-638 YLNVTIPG
+638 YLNVTIAG

-658 EDYSAFYNKEVTVTG
+658 EDYSAFYNKDVTVTG

-685 VVKIEAT
+685 VVKLVAA
-692 DGSGGGSGGDT
+692 DGTGGDT

-715 SFSTIAGLANDADVE
+715 TFSTIAGLANDADVE

-800 PSPKVLDATNF
+800 PTPKVLDATNF
-811 ASYTATAP
+811 ATYTATAP

-899 GGETGGGTGGDTG
+899 GGDTG
-912 GGTGGDTGGDSYA
+912 GGTGGDSGDSYA
-925 STLTWTLGTNAS
+925 STLTWTLGANAS
-937 EASVKVNGSSTEF
+937 DAKVKVNGSATET
-950 AALKLGTSTKA
+950 AALKLGTSSKA
-961 GTATLSVP
+961 GTATLTVP

-981 WKGKTASLTL
+981 WKDKTATLTI
-991 KMTGMADKQA
+991 KMTGMTDKQS
-1001 ECTANDGVSNN
+1001 ECTANAGVSNN
-1012 TPFTVT
+1012 SPFTVT

-1028 LGSTLSAAATITVT
+1028 LGSALGSAATVTVT

>member
-1 MKYKKLFTAILAAA
+1 MKYKKLFTALLAAA
-15 AVLTACKEE
+15 AMLTACKQE

-32 KVNVIDLDFDAASSS
+32 KVSVPGLDFEAASSS
-47 STVTVDATRDWKV
+47 STVTVNATRDWKV
-60 TTEADWVSISPD
+60 STEADWISISPD

-107 TVLLKQKGPAGSIE
+107 TVVLKQKGPAGSIE

-145 PYLDQFEGWKNQ
+145 PYLDQFDGWKNQ

-184 SDYDGSGLNNLLF
+184 SDYEGSGLNNLLF
-197 GTDAYLRVSDI
+197 GTDAYLRVSGI
-208 ALGTGRNYVLSFGV
+208 ALGTGRNYTLSFGT
-222 EKYLQNTD
+222 EKYLQNSD

-253 YKFPGDFKNGRWDLA
+253 YKFPGEFKDGRWDLA

-299 LVYSLDPGTAIDF
+299 LVYSLDPGTVIDF

-320 SGGGGGDTPTGDTS
+320 SDSGGGDTPSGDTS

-341 PNNSDVETAE
+341 ANNTDVETAE
-351 VLVVAKYARGVLLE
+351 VLVVAKYARGVMLQ
-365 EGSDHLLVYDANGVN
+365 EGDDHLLVYDANGVD

-392 KAVYSGQAQI
+392 KATYSGQAQI
-402 TNPTTTVKSSD
+402 TTPTVTVKSSG
-413 NPVTYSEPKVLDASN
+413 NTVTYPTVKVLDASN
-428 FATFTSSVP
+428 FASFTSNVP

-465 SIAYPSEDYSA
+465 SIAYPSADYSA

-501 LEATDGSGGGGGDNP
+501 LEATDGSGGG
-516 PAETSLAKIIKAE
+516 S
-529 NNAEVETDEV
+529 
-539 LVVAK
+539 
-544 YARGV
+544 
-549 MLQEGSDYLLVYDAS
+549 
-564 GVNAKIGDKVVVK
+564 
-577 GKKATYSGQAQI
+577 
-589 TGPTV
+589 
-594 TVKSSD
+594 
-600 NAVTYPTVKVL
+600 
-611 DASNF
+611 
-616 ASFSSNV
+616 
-623 PVYIQYKGTLVQSGN
+623 
-638 YLNVTIPG
+638 
-646 VEGKDGSIAYPA
+646 
-658 EDYSAFYNKEVTVTG
+658 
-673 FYLGGQTHYSTM
+673 
-685 VVKIEAT
+685 
-692 DGSGGGSGGDT
+692 
-703 GGGTGGDTGTGQ
+703 GGDTGTGQ
-715 SFSTIAGLANDADVE
+715 TFSTIAGLANDADVE
-730 TNEVLVVGKHARGV
+730 TNEVLVVGKHARGA
-744 MLQEGTAYMLAFD
+744 MLQEGSAYMLAFD

-778 SGMAQIA
+778 SGMAQIT

-800 PSPKVLDATNF
+800 PTPKVLDATNF
-811 ASYTATAP
+811 ATYTATAP

-899 GGETGGGTGGDTG
+899 GGDTG
-912 GGTGGDTGGDSYA
+912 GGTGGDSGDSYA
-925 STLTWTLGTNAS
+925 STLTWTLGANAS
-937 EASVKVNGSSTEF
+937 DAKVKVNGSSTET
-950 AALKLGTSTKA
+950 AALKLGTSSKA
-961 GTATLSVP
+961 GTATLTVP

-981 WKGKTASLTL
+981 WKGKTATLTVKL
-991 KMTGMADKQA
+991 TGMTDKQA
-1001 ECTANDGVSNN
+1001 ECTANEGVANN
-1012 TPFTVT
+1012 SPFTVT
-1018 VTGTDRKTIE
+1018 VAGTDKKTID
-1028 LGSTLSAAATITVT
+1028 LGSALGSAATVTVT

>member
-1 MKYKKLFTAILAAA
+1 MKYKKLFTALLAAA
-15 AVLTACKEE
+15 AMLTACKQE

-32 KVNVIDLDFDAASSS
+32 KVSVPGLDFEAASSS
-47 STVTVDATRDWKV
+47 STVTVNATRDWKV
-60 TTEADWVSISPD
+60 STEADWISISPD

-107 TVLLKQKGPAGSIE
+107 TVVLKQKGPAGAIE

-145 PYLDQFEGWKNQ
+145 PYLDQFDGWKNQ
-157 TGTGVAAVSYGF
+157 TGTGVEAVSYGF

-184 SDYDGSGLNNLLF
+184 SDYEGSGLNNLLF
-197 GTDAYLRVSDI
+197 GTDAYLRVSGI
-208 ALGTGRNYVLSFGV
+208 ALGTGRNYTLSFGT
-222 EKYLQNTD
+222 EKYLQNSD

-253 YKFPGDFKNGRWDLA
+253 YKFPGEFKDGRWDLA

-299 LVYSLDPGTAIDF
+299 LVYSLDPGTVIDF
-312 STGIDIPV
+312 STGIDIPT
-320 SGGGGGDTPTGDTS
+320 SGGGDTPSGDTS

-341 PNNSDVETAE
+341 ANNTDVETAE
-351 VLVVAKYARGVLLE
+351 VLVVAKYARGVMLQ
-365 EGSDHLLVYDANGVN
+365 EGSDYLLVYDANGVN

-392 KAVYSGQAQI
+392 KATYSGQAQI
-402 TNPTTTVKSSD
+402 TTPTVTLKSSD
-413 NPVTYSEPKVLDASN
+413 NPVSYSEPKVLDASN
-428 FATFTSSVP
+428 FSAFTSNVP

-465 SIAYPSEDYSA
+465 SIAYPAEDYSA

-501 LEATDGSGGGGGDNP
+501 LEATDGSGGGDTP
-516 PAETSLAKIIKAE
+516 TETSLAKIIKAE
-529 NNAEVETDEV
+529 NNSDVETDEV

-549 MLQEGSDYLLVYDAS
+549 MLQEGSDYLLVYDAN
-564 GVNAKIGDKVVVK
+564 GVNAQIGDKVTVS

-589 TGPTV
+589 TTPTV
-594 TVKSSD
+594 TVKSSG
-600 NAVTYPTVKVL
+600 NTVTYPTVKVL

-616 ASFSSNV
+616 ASFTSNV
-623 PVYIQYKGTLVQSGN
+623 PVYIQYKGTLVKSGN

-658 EDYSAFYNKEVTVTG
+658 EDYSAFYDKEVTVTG

-703 GGGTGGDTGTGQ
+703 GTGQ
-715 SFSTIAGLANDADVE
+715 TFSTIAGLANDADVE
-730 TNEVLVVGKHARGV
+730 TNEVLVVGKHARGA
-744 MLQEGTAYMLAFD
+744 MLQEGSAYMLAFD

-778 SGMAQIA
+778 SGMAQIT

-800 PSPKVLDATNF
+800 PTPKVLDATNF
-811 ASYTATAP
+811 ATYTATAP

-899 GGETGGGTGGDTG
+899 GGDTGGGTGGDTG
-912 GGTGGDTGGDSYA
+912 GGTGGDSGDSYA

-937 EASVKVNGSSTEF
+937 DAKVKVNGSSTET
-950 AALKLGTSTKA
+950 AALKLGTSSKA
-961 GTATLSVP
+961 GTATLTVP

-981 WKGKTASLTL
+981 WKDKTATLTI
-991 KMTGMADKQA
+991 KMTGMTDKQS
-1001 ECTANDGVSNN
+1001 ECTANAGVSNN
-1012 TPFTVT
+1012 SPFTVT
-1018 VTGTDRKTIE
+1018 VAGTDKKTID
-1028 LGSTLSAAATITVT
+1028 LGSALGSAATVTVT

>member
-1 MKYKKLFTAILAAA
+1 MKYKKLFTALLAAA
-15 AVLTACKEE
+15 AMLTACKQE

-32 KVNVIDLDFDAASSS
+32 KVSVPGLDFEAASSS
-47 STVTVDATRDWKV
+47 STVTVNATRDWKV
-60 TTEADWVSISPD
+60 STEADWISISPD

-107 TVLLKQKGPAGSIE
+107 TVVLKQKGPAGAIE

-145 PYLDQFEGWKNQ
+145 PYLDQFDGWKNQ
-157 TGTGVAAVSYGF
+157 TGTGVEAVSYGF

-184 SDYDGSGLNNLLF
+184 SDYEGSGLNNLLF
-197 GTDAYLRVSDI
+197 GTDAYLRVSGI
-208 ALGTGRNYVLSFGV
+208 ALGTGRNYTLSFGT
-222 EKYLQNTD
+222 EKYLQNSD

-253 YKFPGDFKNGRWDLA
+253 YKFPGEFKDGRWDLA

-299 LVYSLDPGTAIDF
+299 LVYSLDPGTVIDF

-320 SGGGGGDTPTGDTS
+320 SDSGGGDTPSGDTS

-341 PNNSDVETAE
+341 ANNTDVETAE
-351 VLVVAKYARGVLLE
+351 VLVVAKYARGVMLQ
-365 EGSDHLLVYDANGVN
+365 EGDDHLLVYDANGVD

-392 KAVYSGQAQI
+392 KATYSGQAQI
-402 TNPTTTVKSSD
+402 TTPTVTVKSSG
-413 NPVTYSEPKVLDASN
+413 NTVTYPTVKVLDASN
-428 FATFTSSVP
+428 FASFTSNVP

-465 SIAYPSEDYSA
+465 SIAYPSADYSA

-501 LEATDGSGGGGGDNP
+501 LEATDGSGGG
-516 PAETSLAKIIKAE
+516 S
-529 NNAEVETDEV
+529 
-539 LVVAK
+539 
-544 YARGV
+544 
-549 MLQEGSDYLLVYDAS
+549 
-564 GVNAKIGDKVVVK
+564 
-577 GKKATYSGQAQI
+577 
-589 TGPTV
+589 
-594 TVKSSD
+594 
-600 NAVTYPTVKVL
+600 
-611 DASNF
+611 
-616 ASFSSNV
+616 
-623 PVYIQYKGTLVQSGN
+623 
-638 YLNVTIPG
+638 
-646 VEGKDGSIAYPA
+646 
-658 EDYSAFYNKEVTVTG
+658 
-673 FYLGGQTHYSTM
+673 
-685 VVKIEAT
+685 
-692 DGSGGGSGGDT
+692 
-703 GGGTGGDTGTGQ
+703 GGDTGTGQ
-715 SFSTIAGLANDADVE
+715 TFSTIAGLANDADVE
-730 TNEVLVVGKHARGV
+730 TNEVLVVGKHARGA
-744 MLQEGTAYMLAFD
+744 MLQEGSAYMLAFD

-778 SGMAQIA
+778 SGMAQIT

-800 PSPKVLDATNF
+800 PTPKVLDATNF
-811 ASYTATAP
+811 ATYTATAP

-892 GDTGGGT
+892 GDTGGGET
-899 GGETGGGTGGDTG
+899 GGETGGSDP
-912 GGTGGDTGGDSYA
+912 YA
-925 STLTWTLGTNAS
+925 STLKWTLGTNAS
-937 EASVKVNGSSTEF
+937 DAIVKVNGSSTGT
-950 AALKLGTSTKA
+950 AALKLGTSSKA
-961 GTATLSVP
+961 GTATLTVP

-981 WKGKTASLTL
+981 WKGKTATLTVKL
-991 KMTGMADKQA
+991 TGMTDKQA
-1001 ECTANDGVSNN
+1001 ECTANEGVANN
-1012 TPFTVT
+1012 SPFTVT
-1018 VTGTDRKTIE
+1018 VAGTDKKTID
-1028 LGSTLSAAATITVT
+1028 LGSALGSAATVTVT

>member
-1 MKYKKLFTAILAAA
+1 MKYKKLFTALLAAA
-15 AVLTACKEE
+15 AMLTACKQE

-32 KVNVIDLDFDAASSS
+32 KVSVPGLDFEAASSS
-47 STVTVDATRDWKV
+47 STVTVNATRDWKV
-60 TTEADWVSISPD
+60 STEADWISISPD

-107 TVLLKQKGPAGSIE
+107 TVVLKQKGPAGSIE

-145 PYLDQFEGWKNQ
+145 PYLDQFDGWKNQ
-157 TGTGVAAVSYGF
+157 TGTGVEAVSYGF

-184 SDYDGSGLNNLLF
+184 SDYEGSGLNNLLF
-197 GTDAYLRVSDI
+197 GTDAYLRVSGI
-208 ALGTGRNYVLSFGV
+208 ALGTGRNYTLSFGT
-222 EKYLQNTD
+222 EKYLQNSD

-253 YKFPGDFKNGRWDLA
+253 YKFPGEFKDGRWDLA

-299 LVYSLDPGTAIDF
+299 LVYSLDPGTVIDF
-312 STGIDIPV
+312 STGIDIPT
-320 SGGGGGDTPTGDTS
+320 SGGGDTPSGDTS

-341 PNNSDVETAE
+341 ANNTDVETAE
-351 VLVVAKYARGVLLE
+351 VLVVAKYARGVMLQ
-365 EGSDHLLVYDANGVN
+365 EGSDYLLVYDANGVN

-392 KAVYSGQAQI
+392 KATYSGQAQI
-402 TNPTTTVKSSD
+402 TTPTVTLKSSD
-413 NPVTYSEPKVLDASN
+413 NPVSYSEPKVLDASN
-428 FATFTSSVP
+428 FSTFTSNVP

-465 SIAYPSEDYSA
+465 SIAYPAEDYSA

-501 LEATDGSGGGGGDNP
+501 LEATDGSGGGDTP
-516 PAETSLAKIIKAE
+516 TETSLAKIIKAE
-529 NNAEVETDEV
+529 NNSDVETDEV

-549 MLQEGSDYLLVYDAS
+549 MLQEGSDYLLVYDAN
-564 GVNAKIGDKVVVK
+564 GVNAQIGDKVTVS

-589 TGPTV
+589 TTPTV
-594 TVKSSD
+594 TVKSSG
-600 NAVTYPTVKVL
+600 NTVTYPTVKVL

-616 ASFSSNV
+616 ASFTSNV
-623 PVYIQYKGTLVQSGN
+623 PVYIQYKGTLVKSGN

-658 EDYSAFYNKEVTVTG
+658 EDYSAFYDKEVTVTG

-703 GGGTGGDTGTGQ
+703 GTGQ
-715 SFSTIAGLANDADVE
+715 TFSTIAGLANDADVE
-730 TNEVLVVGKHARGV
+730 TNEVLVVGKHARGA
-744 MLQEGTAYMLAFD
+744 MLQEGSAYMLAFD

-778 SGMAQIA
+778 SGMAQIT

-800 PSPKVLDATNF
+800 PTPKVLDATNF
-811 ASYTATAP
+811 ATYTATAP

-899 GGETGGGTGGDTG
+899 GGDTG
-912 GGTGGDTGGDSYA
+912 GGTGGDSGDSYA
-925 STLTWTLGTNAS
+925 STLTWTLGANAS
-937 EASVKVNGSSTEF
+937 DAKVKVNGSATET
-950 AALKLGTSTKA
+950 AALKLGTSSKA
-961 GTATLSVP
+961 GTATLTVP

-981 WKGKTASLTL
+981 WKDKTATLTI
-991 KMTGMADKQA
+991 KMTGMTDKQS
-1001 ECTANDGVSNN
+1001 ECTANAGVSNN
-1012 TPFTVT
+1012 SPFTVT
-1018 VTGTDRKTIE
+1018 VAGTDKKTID
-1028 LGSTLSAAATITVT
+1028 LGSALGSAATVTVT

>member
-1 MKYKKLFTAILAAA
+1 MKYKKLFTALLAAA
-15 AVLTACKEE
+15 AMLTACKQE

-32 KVNVIDLDFDAASSS
+32 KVSVPGLDFEAASSS
-47 STVTVDATRDWKV
+47 STVTVNATRDWKV
-60 TTEADWVSISPD
+60 STEADWISISPD

-107 TVLLKQKGPAGSIE
+107 TVVLKQKGPAGAIE

-145 PYLDQFEGWKNQ
+145 PYLDQFDGWKNQ

-184 SDYDGSGLNNLLF
+184 SDYEGSGLNNLLF
-197 GTDAYLRVSDI
+197 GTDAYLRVSGI
-208 ALGTGRNYVLSFGV
+208 ALGTGRNYTLSFGT
-222 EKYLQNTD
+222 EKYLQNSD

-253 YKFPGDFKNGRWDLA
+253 YKFPGEFKDGRWDLA

-299 LVYSLDPGTAIDF
+299 LVYSLDPGTVIDF

-320 SGGGGGDTPTGDTS
+320 SDSGGGDTPSGDTS

-341 PNNSDVETAE
+341 ANNTDVETAE
-351 VLVVAKYARGVLLE
+351 VLVVAKYARGVMLQ
-365 EGSDHLLVYDANGVN
+365 EGDDHLLVYDANGVD

-392 KAVYSGQAQI
+392 KATYSGQAQI
-402 TNPTTTVKSSD
+402 TTPTVTVKSSG
-413 NPVTYSEPKVLDASN
+413 NTVTYPTVKVLDASN
-428 FATFTSSVP
+428 FASFTSNVP

-465 SIAYPSEDYSA
+465 SIAYPAEDYSA

-501 LEATDGSGGGGGDNP
+501 LEATDGSGGG
-516 PAETSLAKIIKAE
+516 S
-529 NNAEVETDEV
+529 
-539 LVVAK
+539 
-544 YARGV
+544 
-549 MLQEGSDYLLVYDAS
+549 
-564 GVNAKIGDKVVVK
+564 
-577 GKKATYSGQAQI
+577 
-589 TGPTV
+589 
-594 TVKSSD
+594 
-600 NAVTYPTVKVL
+600 
-611 DASNF
+611 
-616 ASFSSNV
+616 
-623 PVYIQYKGTLVQSGN
+623 
-638 YLNVTIPG
+638 
-646 VEGKDGSIAYPA
+646 
-658 EDYSAFYNKEVTVTG
+658 
-673 FYLGGQTHYSTM
+673 
-685 VVKIEAT
+685 
-692 DGSGGGSGGDT
+692 
-703 GGGTGGDTGTGQ
+703 GGDTGTGQ
-715 SFSTIAGLANDADVE
+715 TFSTIAGLANDADVE
-730 TNEVLVVGKHARGV
+730 TNEVLVVGKHARGA
-744 MLQEGTAYMLAFD
+744 MLQEGSAYMLAFD

-778 SGMAQIA
+778 SGMAQIT

-800 PSPKVLDATNF
+800 PTPKVLDATNF
-811 ASYTATAP
+811 ATYTATAP

-899 GGETGGGTGGDTG
+899 GGDTG
-912 GGTGGDTGGDSYA
+912 GGTGGDSGDSYA
-925 STLTWTLGTNAS
+925 STLTWTLGANAS
-937 EASVKVNGSSTEF
+937 DAKVKVNGSSTET
-950 AALKLGTSTKA
+950 AALKLGTSSKA
-961 GTATLSVP
+961 GTATLTVP

-981 WKGKTASLTL
+981 WKGKTATLTVKL
-991 KMTGMADKQA
+991 TGMTDKQA
-1001 ECTANDGVSNN
+1001 ECTANEGVANN
-1012 TPFTVT
+1012 SPFTVT
-1018 VTGTDRKTIE
+1018 VAGTDKKTID
-1028 LGSTLSAAATITVT
+1028 LGSALGSAATVTVT

>member
-1 MKYKKLFTAILAAA
+1 MKYKKLFTALLAAA
-15 AVLTACKEE
+15 AMLTACKQE

-32 KVNVIDLDFDAASSS
+32 KVSVPGLDFEAASSS

-60 TTEADWVSISPD
+60 STEADWISISPD

-107 TVLLKQKGPAGSIE
+107 TVVLKQKGPAGSIE

-145 PYLDQFEGWKNQ
+145 PYLDQFDGWKNQ

-184 SDYDGSGLNNLLF
+184 SDYEGSGLNNLLF
-197 GTDAYLRVSDI
+197 GTDAYLRVSGI
-208 ALGTGRNYVLSFGV
+208 ALGTGRNYTLSFGT
-222 EKYLQNTD
+222 EKYLQNSD

-253 YKFPGDFKNGRWDLA
+253 YKFPGEFKDGRWDLA

-299 LVYSLDPGTAIDF
+299 LVYSLDPGTVIDF
-312 STGIDIPV
+312 STGIDIPT
-320 SGGGGGDTPTGDTS
+320 SGGGDTPSGDTS

-341 PNNSDVETAE
+341 ANNTDVETAE
-351 VLVVAKYARGVLLE
+351 VLVVAKYARGVMLQ
-365 EGSDHLLVYDANGVN
+365 EGSDYLLVYDANGVN

-392 KAVYSGQAQI
+392 KATYSGQAQI
-402 TNPTTTVKSSD
+402 TTPTVTLKSSD
-413 NPVTYSEPKVLDASN
+413 NPVSYSEPKVLDASN
-428 FATFTSSVP
+428 FSAFTSNVP

-465 SIAYPSEDYSA
+465 SIAYPAEDYSA
-476 FYNKEV
+476 FFNKEV

-501 LEATDGSGGGGGDNP
+501 LEATDGSGGGDTP
-516 PAETSLAKIIKAE
+516 TETSLAKIIKAE
-529 NNAEVETDEV
+529 NNSDVETDEV

-549 MLQEGSDYLLVYDAS
+549 MLQEGSDYLLVYDAN
-564 GVNAKIGDKVVVK
+564 GVDAKIGDKVTVS

-589 TGPTV
+589 TTPTV
-594 TVKSSD
+594 TVKSSG
-600 NAVTYPTVKVL
+600 NTVTYPTVKVL

-616 ASFSSNV
+616 ASFTSNV
-623 PVYIQYKGTLVQSGN
+623 PVYIQYKGTLVKSGN

-658 EDYSAFYNKEVTVTG
+658 EDYSAFYDKEVTVTG

-703 GGGTGGDTGTGQ
+703 GTGQ
-715 SFSTIAGLANDADVE
+715 TFSTIAGLANDADVE
-730 TNEVLVVGKHARGV
+730 TNEVLVVGKHARGA
-744 MLQEGTAYMLAFD
+744 MLQEGSAYMLAFD

-778 SGMAQIA
+778 SGMAQIT

-800 PSPKVLDATNF
+800 PTPKVLDATNF
-811 ASYTATAP
+811 ATYTATAP

-899 GGETGGGTGGDTG
+899 GGDTG
-912 GGTGGDTGGDSYA
+912 GGTGGDSGDSYA
-925 STLTWTLGTNAS
+925 STLTWTLGANAS
-937 EASVKVNGSSTEF
+937 DAKVKVNGSATET
-950 AALKLGTSTKA
+950 AALKLGTSSKA
-961 GTATLSVP
+961 GTATLTVP

-981 WKGKTASLTL
+981 WKDKTATLTI
-991 KMTGMADKQA
+991 KMTGMTDKQA
-1001 ECTANDGVSNN
+1001 ECTANAGVSNN
-1012 TPFTVT
+1012 SPFTVT
-1018 VTGTDRKTIE
+1018 VAGTDKKTID
-1028 LGSTLSAAATITVT
+1028 LGSALGSAATVTVT

>member
-1 MKYKKLFTAILAAA
+1 MKYKKLFTALLAAA
-15 AVLTACKEE
+15 AMLTACKQE

-32 KVNVIDLDFDAASSS
+32 KVSVPGLDFEAASSS
-47 STVTVDATRDWKV
+47 STVTVNATRDWKV
-60 TTEADWVSISPD
+60 STEADWISISPD

-107 TVLLKQKGPAGSIE
+107 TVVLKQKGPAGSIE

-145 PYLDQFEGWKNQ
+145 PYLDQFDGWKNQ
-157 TGTGVAAVSYGF
+157 TGTGVEAVSYGF

-184 SDYDGSGLNNLLF
+184 SDYEGSGLNNLLF
-197 GTDAYLRVSDI
+197 GTDAYLRVSGI
-208 ALGTGRNYVLSFGV
+208 ALGTGRNYTLSFGT
-222 EKYLQNTD
+222 EKYLQNSD

-253 YKFPGDFKNGRWDLA
+253 YKFPGEFKDGRWDLA

-299 LVYSLDPGTAIDF
+299 LVYSLDPGTVIDF
-312 STGIDIPV
+312 STGIDIPT
-320 SGGGGGDTPTGDTS
+320 SGGGDTPSGDTS

-341 PNNSDVETAE
+341 ANNTDVETAE
-351 VLVVAKYARGVLLE
+351 VLVVAKYARGVMLQ
-365 EGSDHLLVYDANGVN
+365 EGSDYLLVYDANGVN

-392 KAVYSGQAQI
+392 KATYSGQAQI
-402 TNPTTTVKSSD
+402 TTPTVTLKSSD
-413 NPVTYSEPKVLDASN
+413 NPVSYSEPKVLDASN
-428 FATFTSSVP
+428 FSAFTSNVPVYIQYVGTLVQSGNYLNVTIPGVEGKDGSIAYPAEDYSAFFNKEVKVTGFYLGGQTHYSTMVVKLEATDGSGGGDTPTETSLAKIIKAENNSDVETDEVLVVAKYARGVMLQEGSDYLLVYDANGVNAKIGDKVTVSGKKATYSGQAQITTPTVTVKSSGNTVTYPTVKVLDASNFASFTSNVP

-465 SIAYPSEDYSA
+465 SIAYPSADYSA

-482 KVTGFYLGGQ
+482 K
-492 THYSTMVVK
+492 
-501 LEATDGSGGGGGDNP
+501 
-516 PAETSLAKIIKAE
+516 
-529 NNAEVETDEV
+529 
-539 LVVAK
+539 
-544 YARGV
+544 
-549 MLQEGSDYLLVYDAS
+549 
-564 GVNAKIGDKVVVK
+564 
-577 GKKATYSGQAQI
+577 
-589 TGPTV
+589 
-594 TVKSSD
+594 
-600 NAVTYPTVKVL
+600 
-611 DASNF
+611 
-616 ASFSSNV
+616 
-623 PVYIQYKGTLVQSGN
+623 
-638 YLNVTIPG
+638 
-646 VEGKDGSIAYPA
+646 
-658 EDYSAFYNKEVTVTG
+658 VTG

-703 GGGTGGDTGTGQ
+703 GTGQ
-715 SFSTIAGLANDADVE
+715 TFSTIAGLANDADVE
-730 TNEVLVVGKHARGV
+730 TNEVLVVGKHARGA
-744 MLQEGTAYMLAFD
+744 MLQEGSAYMLAFD

-778 SGMAQIA
+778 SGMAQIT
-785 SPSVTVKSTGNTVTY
+785 SPSVTVKSTGNRVTY
-800 PSPKVLDATNF
+800 PTPKVLDATNF
-811 ASYTATAP
+811 ATYTATAP

-899 GGETGGGTGGDTG
+899 GGDTG
-912 GGTGGDTGGDSYA
+912 GGTGGDSGDSYA
-925 STLTWTLGTNAS
+925 STLTWTLGANAS
-937 EASVKVNGSSTEF
+937 DAKVKVNGSATET
-950 AALKLGTSTKA
+950 AALKLGTSSKA
-961 GTATLSVP
+961 GTATLTVP

-981 WKGKTASLTL
+981 WKDKTATLTI
-991 KMTGMADKQA
+991 KMTGMTDKQA
-1001 ECTANDGVSNN
+1001 ECTANAGVSNN
-1012 TPFTVT
+1012 SPFTVT
-1018 VTGTDRKTIE
+1018 VAGTDKKTID
-1028 LGSTLSAAATITVT
+1028 LGSALGSAATVTVT

>member
-1 MKYKKLFTAILAAA
+1 MKYKKLFTALLAAA
-15 AVLTACKEE
+15 AMLTACKQE

-32 KVNVIDLDFDAASSS
+32 KVSVPGLDFEAASSS
-47 STVTVDATRDWKV
+47 STVTVNATRDWKV
-60 TTEADWVSISPD
+60 STEADWISISPD

-107 TVLLKQKGPAGSIE
+107 TVVLKQKGPAGSIE

-145 PYLDQFEGWKNQ
+145 PYLDQFDGWKNQ
-157 TGTGVAAVSYGF
+157 TGTGVEAVSYGF

-184 SDYDGSGLNNLLF
+184 SDYEGSGLNNLLF
-197 GTDAYLRVSDI
+197 GTDAYLRVSGI
-208 ALGTGRNYVLSFGV
+208 ALGTGRNYTLSFGT
-222 EKYLQNTD
+222 EKYLQNSD

-253 YKFPGDFKNGRWDLA
+253 YKFPGEFKDGRWDLA

-299 LVYSLDPGTAIDF
+299 LVYSLDPGTVIDF
-312 STGIDIPV
+312 STGIDIPT
-320 SGGGGGDTPTGDTS
+320 SGGGDTPSGDTS

-341 PNNSDVETAE
+341 ANNTDVETAE
-351 VLVVAKYARGVLLE
+351 VLVVAKYARGVMLQ
-365 EGSDHLLVYDANGVN
+365 EGSDYLLVYDANGVN

-392 KAVYSGQAQI
+392 KATYSGQAQI
-402 TNPTTTVKSSD
+402 TTPTVTLKSSD
-413 NPVTYSEPKVLDASN
+413 NPVSYSEPKVLDASN
-428 FATFTSSVP
+428 FSAFTSNVP

-465 SIAYPSEDYSA
+465 SIAYPAEDYSA

-501 LEATDGSGGGGGDNP
+501 LEATDGSGGGDTP
-516 PAETSLAKIIKAE
+516 TETSLAKIIKAE
-529 NNAEVETDEV
+529 NNSDVETAEV

-549 MLQEGSDYLLVYDAS
+549 MLQEGSDYLLVYDAN
-564 GVNAKIGDKVVVK
+564 GVDAKIGDKVTVS

-589 TGPTV
+589 TTPTV
-594 TVKSSD
+594 TEKSSG
-600 NAVTYPTVKVL
+600 NTVTYPTVKVL

-616 ASFSSNV
+616 ASFTSNV
-623 PVYIQYKGTLVQSGN
+623 PVYIQYKGTLVKSGN

-658 EDYSAFYNKEVTVTG
+658 EDYSAFYDKEVTVTG

-703 GGGTGGDTGTGQ
+703 GTGQ
-715 SFSTIAGLANDADVE
+715 TFSTIAGLANDADVE
-730 TNEVLVVGKHARGV
+730 TNEVLVVGKHARGA
-744 MLQEGTAYMLAFD
+744 MLQEGSAYMLAFD

-778 SGMAQIA
+778 SGMAQIT

-800 PSPKVLDATNF
+800 PTPKVLDATNF
-811 ASYTATAP
+811 ATYTATAP

-899 GGETGGGTGGDTG
+899 GGDTG
-912 GGTGGDTGGDSYA
+912 GGTGGDSGDSYA
-925 STLTWTLGTNAS
+925 STLTWTLGANAS
-937 EASVKVNGSSTEF
+937 DAKVKVNGSATET
-950 AALKLGTSTKA
+950 AALKLGTSSKA
-961 GTATLSVP
+961 GTATLTVP

-981 WKGKTASLTL
+981 WKDKTATLTI
-991 KMTGMADKQA
+991 KMTGMTDKQS
-1001 ECTANDGVSNN
+1001 ECTANAGVSNN
-1012 TPFTVT
+1012 SPFTVT
-1018 VTGTDRKTIE
+1018 VAGTDKKTID
-1028 LGSTLSAAATITVT
+1028 LGSALGNAATVTVT

>member
-1 MKYKKLFTAILAAA
+1 MKYKKLFTALLAAA
-15 AVLTACKEE
+15 AMLTACKQE

-32 KVNVIDLDFDAASSS
+32 KVSVPGLDFEAASSS
-47 STVTVDATRDWKV
+47 STVTVNATRDWKV
-60 TTEADWVSISPD
+60 STEADWISISPD

-107 TVLLKQKGPAGSIE
+107 TVVLKQKGPAGAIE

-145 PYLDQFEGWKNQ
+145 PYLDQFDGWKNQ
-157 TGTGVAAVSYGF
+157 TGTGVEAVSYGF

-184 SDYDGSGLNNLLF
+184 SDYEGSGLNNLLF
-197 GTDAYLRVSDI
+197 GTDAYLRVSGI
-208 ALGTGRNYVLSFGV
+208 ALGTGRNYTLSFGT
-222 EKYLQNTD
+222 EKYLQNSD

-253 YKFPGDFKNGRWDLA
+253 YKFPGEFKDGRWDLA

-299 LVYSLDPGTAIDF
+299 LVYSLDPGTVIDF

-320 SGGGGGDTPTGDTS
+320 SDSGGGDTPSGDTS

-341 PNNSDVETAE
+341 ANNTDVETAE
-351 VLVVAKYARGVLLE
+351 VLVVAKYARGVMLQ
-365 EGSDHLLVYDANGVN
+365 EGDDHLLVYDANGVN

-392 KAVYSGQAQI
+392 KATYSGQAQI
-402 TNPTTTVKSSD
+402 TTPTVTVKSSG
-413 NPVTYSEPKVLDASN
+413 NPVSYSEPKVLDASN
-428 FATFTSSVP
+428 FSTFTSNVP

-465 SIAYPSEDYSA
+465 SIAYPAEDYSA

-501 LEATDGSGGGGGDNP
+501 LEATDGSGGG
-516 PAETSLAKIIKAE
+516 S
-529 NNAEVETDEV
+529 
-539 LVVAK
+539 
-544 YARGV
+544 
-549 MLQEGSDYLLVYDAS
+549 
-564 GVNAKIGDKVVVK
+564 
-577 GKKATYSGQAQI
+577 
-589 TGPTV
+589 
-594 TVKSSD
+594 
-600 NAVTYPTVKVL
+600 
-611 DASNF
+611 
-616 ASFSSNV
+616 
-623 PVYIQYKGTLVQSGN
+623 
-638 YLNVTIPG
+638 
-646 VEGKDGSIAYPA
+646 
-658 EDYSAFYNKEVTVTG
+658 
-673 FYLGGQTHYSTM
+673 
-685 VVKIEAT
+685 
-692 DGSGGGSGGDT
+692 
-703 GGGTGGDTGTGQ
+703 GGDTGTGQ
-715 SFSTIAGLANDADVE
+715 TFSTIAGLANDADVE
-730 TNEVLVVGKHARGV
+730 TNEVLVVGKHARGA
-744 MLQEGTAYMLAFD
+744 MLQEGSAYMLAFD

-778 SGMAQIA
+778 SGMAQIT

-800 PSPKVLDATNF
+800 PTPKVLDATNF
-811 ASYTATAP
+811 ATYTATAP

-899 GGETGGGTGGDTG
+899 GGDTG
-912 GGTGGDTGGDSYA
+912 GGTGGDSGDSYA
-925 STLTWTLGTNAS
+925 STLTWTLGANAS
-937 EASVKVNGSSTEF
+937 DAKVKVNGSSTET
-950 AALKLGTSTKA
+950 AALKLGTSSKA
-961 GTATLSVP
+961 GTATLTVP

-981 WKGKTASLTL
+981 WKGKTATLTVKL
-991 KMTGMADKQA
+991 TGMTDKQA
-1001 ECTANDGVSNN
+1001 ECTANEGVANN
-1012 TPFTVT
+1012 SPFTVT
-1018 VTGTDRKTIE
+1018 VAGTDKKTID
-1028 LGSTLSAAATITVT
+1028 LGSALGSAATVTVT

>member
-1 MKYKKLFTAILAAA
+1 MKYKKLFTALLAAA
-15 AVLTACKEE
+15 AMLTACKQE

-32 KVNVIDLDFDAASSS
+32 KVSVPGLDFEAASSS
-47 STVTVDATRDWKV
+47 STVTVNATRDWKV
-60 TTEADWVSISPD
+60 STEADWISISPD

-107 TVLLKQKGPAGSIE
+107 TVVLKQKGPAGSIE

-145 PYLDQFEGWKNQ
+145 PYLDQFDGWKNQ
-157 TGTGVAAVSYGF
+157 TGTGVEAVSYGF

-184 SDYDGSGLNNLLF
+184 SDYEGSGLNNLLF
-197 GTDAYLRVSDI
+197 GTDAYLRVSGI
-208 ALGTGRNYVLSFGV
+208 ALGTGRNYTLSFGT
-222 EKYLQNTD
+222 EKYLQNSD

-253 YKFPGDFKNGRWDLA
+253 YKFPGEFKDGRWDLA

-299 LVYSLDPGTAIDF
+299 LVYSLDPGTVIDF
-312 STGIDIPV
+312 STGIDIPT
-320 SGGGGGDTPTGDTS
+320 SGGGDTPSGDTS

-341 PNNSDVETAE
+341 ANNTDVETAE
-351 VLVVAKYARGVLLE
+351 VLVVAKYARGVMLQ
-365 EGSDHLLVYDANGVN
+365 EGSDYLLVYDANGVN

-392 KAVYSGQAQI
+392 KATYSGQAQI
-402 TNPTTTVKSSD
+402 TTPTVTLKSSD
-413 NPVTYSEPKVLDASN
+413 NPVSYSEPKVLDASN
-428 FATFTSSVP
+428 FSTFTSNVP

-465 SIAYPSEDYSA
+465 SIAYPAEDYSA

-501 LEATDGSGGGGGDNP
+501 LEATDGSGGGDTP
-516 PAETSLAKIIKAE
+516 TETSLAKIIKAE
-529 NNAEVETDEV
+529 NNSDVETDEV

-549 MLQEGSDYLLVYDAS
+549 MLQEGSDYLLVYDAN
-564 GVNAKIGDKVVVK
+564 GVNAQIGDKVVVK

-589 TGPTV
+589 TTPTV
-594 TVKSSD
+594 TVKSSG
-600 NAVTYPTVKVL
+600 NTVTYPTVKVL

-616 ASFSSNV
+616 ASFTSNV
-623 PVYIQYKGTLVQSGN
+623 PVYIQYKGTLVKSGN

-658 EDYSAFYNKEVTVTG
+658 EDYSAFYDKEVTVTG

-703 GGGTGGDTGTGQ
+703 GTGQ
-715 SFSTIAGLANDADVE
+715 TFSTIAGLANDADVE
-730 TNEVLVVGKHARGV
+730 TNEVLVVGKHARGA
-744 MLQEGTAYMLAFD
+744 MLQEGSAYMLAFD

-778 SGMAQIA
+778 SGMAQIT

-800 PSPKVLDATNF
+800 PTPKVLDATNF
-811 ASYTATAP
+811 ATYTATAP

-899 GGETGGGTGGDTG
+899 GGDTG
-912 GGTGGDTGGDSYA
+912 GGTGGDSGDSYA
-925 STLTWTLGTNAS
+925 STLTWTLGANAS
-937 EASVKVNGSSTEF
+937 DAKVKVNGSATET
-950 AALKLGTSTKA
+950 AALKLGTSSKA
-961 GTATLSVP
+961 GTATLTVP

-981 WKGKTASLTL
+981 WKDKTATLTI
-991 KMTGMADKQA
+991 KMTGMTDKQS
-1001 ECTANDGVSNN
+1001 ECTANAGVSNN
-1012 TPFTVT
+1012 SPFTVT
-1018 VTGTDRKTIE
+1018 VAGTDKKTID
-1028 LGSTLSAAATITVT
+1028 LGSALGSAATVTVT

>member
-1 MKYKKLFTAILAAA
+1 MKYKKLFTALLAAA
-15 AVLTACKEE
+15 AMLTACKQE

-32 KVNVIDLDFDAASSS
+32 KVSVPGLDFEAASSS
-47 STVTVDATRDWKV
+47 STVTVNATRDWKV
-60 TTEADWVSISPD
+60 STEADWISISPD

-107 TVLLKQKGPAGSIE
+107 TVVLKQKGPAGSIE

-145 PYLDQFEGWKNQ
+145 PYLDQFDGWKNQ
-157 TGTGVAAVSYGF
+157 TGTGVEAVSYGF

-184 SDYDGSGLNNLLF
+184 SDYEGSGLNNLLF
-197 GTDAYLRVSDI
+197 GTDAYLRVSGI
-208 ALGTGRNYVLSFGV
+208 ALGTGRNYTLSFGT
-222 EKYLQNTD
+222 EKYLQNSD

-253 YKFPGDFKNGRWDLA
+253 YKFPGEFKDGRWDLA

-299 LVYSLDPGTAIDF
+299 LVYSLDPGTVIDF
-312 STGIDIPV
+312 STGIDIPT
-320 SGGGGGDTPTGDTS
+320 SGGGDTPSGDTS

-341 PNNSDVETAE
+341 ANNTDVETAE
-351 VLVVAKYARGVLLE
+351 VLVVAKYARGVMLQ
-365 EGSDHLLVYDANGVN
+365 EGSDYLLVYDANGVN

-392 KAVYSGQAQI
+392 KATYSGQAQI
-402 TNPTTTVKSSD
+402 TTPTVTLKSSD
-413 NPVTYSEPKVLDASN
+413 NPVSYSEPKVLDASN
-428 FATFTSSVP
+428 FSTFTSNVP

-465 SIAYPSEDYSA
+465 SIAYPSADYSA

-501 LEATDGSGGGGGDNP
+501 LEATDGSGGGDTP
-516 PAETSLAKIIKAE
+516 TETSLAKIIKAE
-529 NNAEVETDEV
+529 NNSDVETDEV

-549 MLQEGSDYLLVYDAS
+549 MLQEGSDYLLVYDAN
-564 GVNAKIGDKVVVK
+564 GVNAQIGDKVTVS

-589 TGPTV
+589 TTPTV
-594 TVKSSD
+594 TVKSSG
-600 NAVTYPTVKVL
+600 NTVTYPTVKVL

-616 ASFSSNV
+616 ASFTSNV
-623 PVYIQYKGTLVQSGN
+623 PVYIQYKGTLVKSGN

-658 EDYSAFYNKEVTVTG
+658 EDYSAFYDKEVTVTG

-703 GGGTGGDTGTGQ
+703 GTGQ
-715 SFSTIAGLANDADVE
+715 TFSTIAGLANDADVE
-730 TNEVLVVGKHARGV
+730 TNEVLVVGKHARGA
-744 MLQEGTAYMLAFD
+744 MLQEGSAYMLAFD

-778 SGMAQIA
+778 SGMAQIT

-800 PSPKVLDATNF
+800 PTPKVLDATNF
-811 ASYTATAP
+811 ATYTATAP

-899 GGETGGGTGGDTG
+899 GGDTG
-912 GGTGGDTGGDSYA
+912 GGTGGDSGDSYA
-925 STLTWTLGTNAS
+925 STLTWTLGANAS
-937 EASVKVNGSSTEF
+937 DAKVKVNGSATET
-950 AALKLGTSTKA
+950 AALKLGTSSKA
-961 GTATLSVP
+961 GTATLTVP

-981 WKGKTASLTL
+981 WKDKTATLTI
-991 KMTGMADKQA
+991 KMTGMTDKQA
-1001 ECTANDGVSNN
+1001 ECTANAGVSNN
-1012 TPFTVT
+1012 SPFTVT
-1018 VTGTDRKTIE
+1018 VAGTDKKTID
-1028 LGSTLSAAATITVT
+1028 LGSALGSAATVTVT

>member
-1 MKYKKLFTAILAAA
+1 MKYKKLFTALLAAA
-15 AVLTACKEE
+15 AMLTACKQE

-32 KVNVIDLDFDAASSS
+32 KVSVPGLDFEAASSS
-47 STVTVDATRDWKV
+47 STVTVNATRDWKV
-60 TTEADWVSISPD
+60 STEADWISISPD

-107 TVLLKQKGPAGSIE
+107 TVVLKQKGPAGSIE

-145 PYLDQFEGWKNQ
+145 PYLDQFDGWKNQ
-157 TGTGVAAVSYGF
+157 TGTGVEAVSYGF

-184 SDYDGSGLNNLLF
+184 SDYEGSGLNNLLF
-197 GTDAYLRVSDI
+197 GTDAYLRVSGI
-208 ALGTGRNYVLSFGV
+208 ALGTGRNYTLSFGT
-222 EKYLQNTD
+222 EKYLQNSD

-253 YKFPGDFKNGRWDLA
+253 YKFPGEFKDGRWDLA

-299 LVYSLDPGTAIDF
+299 LVYSLDPGTVIDF
-312 STGIDIPV
+312 STGIDIPT
-320 SGGGGGDTPTGDTS
+320 SGGGDTPSGDTS

-341 PNNSDVETAE
+341 ANNTDVETAE
-351 VLVVAKYARGVLLE
+351 VLVVAKYARGVMLQ
-365 EGSDHLLVYDANGVN
+365 EGSDYLLVYDANGVN
-380 AKIGDKVVVKGK
+380 AQIGDKVVVKGK
-392 KAVYSGQAQI
+392 KATYSGQAQI
-402 TNPTTTVKSSD
+402 TTPTVTLKSSD
-413 NPVTYSEPKVLDASN
+413 NPVSYSEPKVLDASN
-428 FATFTSSVP
+428 FSTFTSNVP

-465 SIAYPSEDYSA
+465 SIAYPAEDYSA

-501 LEATDGSGGGGGDNP
+501 LEATDGSGGGDTP
-516 PAETSLAKIIKAE
+516 TETSLAKIIKAE
-529 NNAEVETDEV
+529 NNSDVETDEV

-549 MLQEGSDYLLVYDAS
+549 MLQEGSDYLLVYDAN
-564 GVNAKIGDKVVVK
+564 GVNAQIGDKVTVS

-589 TGPTV
+589 TTPTV
-594 TVKSSD
+594 TVKSSG
-600 NAVTYPTVKVL
+600 NTVTYPTVKVL

-616 ASFSSNV
+616 STFTSNV
-623 PVYIQYKGTLVQSGN
+623 PVYIQYVGTLVQSGN
-638 YLNVTIPG
+638 YLNVTIAG

-658 EDYSAFYNKEVTVTG
+658 EDYSAFYNKDVTVTG

-685 VVKIEAT
+685 VVKLVAA
-692 DGSGGGSGGDT
+692 DGTGGDT

-715 SFSTIAGLANDADVE
+715 TFSTIAGLANDADVE

-800 PSPKVLDATNF
+800 PTPKVLDATNF
-811 ASYTATAP
+811 ATYTAPAP

-899 GGETGGGTGGDTG
+899 GGDTG
-912 GGTGGDTGGDSYA
+912 GGTGGDSGDSYA
-925 STLTWTLGTNAS
+925 STLTWTLGANAS
-937 EASVKVNGSSTEF
+937 DAKVKVNGSATET
-950 AALKLGTSTKA
+950 AALKLGTSSKA
-961 GTATLSVP
+961 GTATLTVP

-981 WKGKTASLTL
+981 WKGKTATLTVKL
-991 KMTGMADKQA
+991 TGMTDKQA

-1012 TPFTVT
+1012 SPFTVT
-1018 VTGTDRKTIE
+1018 VAGTDRKTID
-1028 LGSTLSAAATITVT
+1028 LGSALGSAATVTVT

>member
-1 MKYKKLFTAILAAA
+1 MKYKKLFTALLAAA
-15 AVLTACKEE
+15 AMLTACKQE

-32 KVNVIDLDFDAASSS
+32 KVSVPGLDFEAASSS
-47 STVTVDATRDWKV
+47 STVTVNATRDWKV
-60 TTEADWVSISPD
+60 STEADWISISPD

-107 TVLLKQKGPAGSIE
+107 TVVLKQKGPAGSIE

-145 PYLDQFEGWKNQ
+145 PYLDQFDGWKNQ

-184 SDYDGSGLNNLLF
+184 SDYEGSGLNNLLF
-197 GTDAYLRVSDI
+197 GTDAYLRVSGI
-208 ALGTGRNYVLSFGV
+208 ALGTGRNYTLSFGT
-222 EKYLQNTD
+222 EKYLQNSD

-253 YKFPGDFKNGRWDLA
+253 YKFPGEFKDGRWDLA

-275 DGVTTLGIHV
+275 DGVMTLGIHV

-299 LVYSLDPGTAIDF
+299 LVYSLDPGTVIDF
-312 STGIDIPV
+312 STGIDIPT
-320 SGGGGGDTPTGDTS
+320 SGGGDTPSGDTS

-341 PNNSDVETAE
+341 ANNTDVETAE
-351 VLVVAKYARGVLLE
+351 VLVVAKYARGVMLQ
-365 EGSDHLLVYDANGVN
+365 EGSDYLLVYDANGVN

-392 KAVYSGQAQI
+392 KATYSGQAQI
-402 TNPTTTVKSSD
+402 TTPTVTLKSSD
-413 NPVTYSEPKVLDASN
+413 NPVSYSEPKVLDASN
-428 FATFTSSVP
+428 FSTFTSNVP

-465 SIAYPSEDYSA
+465 SIAYPAEDYSA

-501 LEATDGSGGGGGDNP
+501 LEATDGSGGGDTP
-516 PAETSLAKIIKAE
+516 TETSLAKIIKAE
-529 NNAEVETDEV
+529 NNSDVETDEV

-549 MLQEGSDYLLVYDAS
+549 MLQEGSDYLLVYDAN
-564 GVNAKIGDKVVVK
+564 GVNAQIGDKVTVS

-589 TGPTV
+589 TTPTV
-594 TVKSSD
+594 TVKSSG
-600 NAVTYPTVKVL
+600 NTVTYPTVKVL

-623 PVYIQYKGTLVQSGN
+623 PVYIQYVGTLVQSGN

-658 EDYSAFYNKEVTVTG
+658 EDYSAFYDKEVTVTG

-703 GGGTGGDTGTGQ
+703 GTGQ
-715 SFSTIAGLANDADVE
+715 TFSTIAGLANDADVE
-730 TNEVLVVGKHARGV
+730 TNEVLVVGKHARGA
-744 MLQEGTAYMLAFD
+744 MLQEGSAYMLAFD

-778 SGMAQIA
+778 SGMAQIT

-800 PSPKVLDATNF
+800 PTPKVLDATNF
-811 ASYTATAP
+811 ATYTATAP

-899 GGETGGGTGGDTG
+899 GGETGGGTGGDS
-912 GGTGGDTGGDSYA
+912 GDSYA

-937 EASVKVNGSSTEF
+937 DAIVKVNGSSTET
-950 AALKLGTSTKA
+950 AALKLGTSSKA
-961 GTATLSVP
+961 GTATLTVP

-981 WKGKTASLTL
+981 WKGKAATLTVKL
-991 KMTGMADKQA
+991 TGMTDKQA

-1012 TPFTVT
+1012 SPFTVT
-1018 VTGTDRKTIE
+1018 VTGTDRKTID
-1028 LGSTLSAAATITVT
+1028 LGSALGSAATVTVT

>member
-1 MKYKKLFTAILAAA
+1 MKYKKLFTALLAAA
-15 AVLTACKEE
+15 AMLTACKQE

-32 KVNVIDLDFDAASSS
+32 KVNVLGLDFEAASSS

-60 TTEADWVSISPD
+60 STEADWISVSPD

-92 NREAKLKFDITYDNR
+92 NREAKLIFDITYDNR
-107 TVLLKQKGPAGSIE
+107 TVVLKQKGPAGSIE

-145 PYLDQFEGWKNQ
+145 PYLDQFDGWKNQ

-184 SDYDGSGLNNLLF
+184 SDYEGSGLNNLLF

-208 ALGTGRNYVLSFGV
+208 ALGTGRNYTLSFGA

-253 YKFPGDFKNGRWDLA
+253 YKFPGEFKDGRWDLA

-299 LVYSLDPGTAIDF
+299 LVYSLDPGTVIDF
-312 STGIDIPV
+312 STGIDIPT
-320 SGGGGGDTPTGDTS
+320 SGGGDTPSGDTS

-341 PNNSDVETAE
+341 ANNTDVETAE
-351 VLVVAKYARGVLLE
+351 VLVVAKYARGVMLQ
-365 EGSDHLLVYDANGVN
+365 EGSDYLLVYDANGVN

-392 KAVYSGQAQI
+392 KATYSGQAQI
-402 TNPTTTVKSSD
+402 TTPTVTLKSSD
-413 NPVTYSEPKVLDASN
+413 NPVSYSEPKVLDASN
-428 FATFTSSVP
+428 FSAFTSNVP

-549 MLQEGSDYLLVYDAS
+549 MLQEGSDYLLVYDAN
-564 GVNAKIGDKVVVK
+564 GVSAAIGDKVTVK

-594 TVKSSD
+594 TVKSSG
-600 NAVTYPTVKVL
+600 NTVSYPAVKVL

-623 PVYIQYKGTLVQSGN
+623 PVYIQYKGTLVKSGN

-658 EDYSAFYNKEVTVTG
+658 EDYSAFYDKEVTVTG

-685 VVKIEAT
+685 VVKMAE
-692 DGSGGGSGGDT
+692 GSGGGDSGDITTATVAQIKEAEVSDTKLYKLACEIVTIKNTTYGNLKVKDDTGELDVQGLTSGSSVGANDKSFASLNLAVGDKIVIVGVRQAYNDT
-703 GGGTGGDTGTGQ
+703 PQLGSNNLACYFVSKEDSGGGTGGD
-715 SFSTIAGLANDADVE
+715 S
-730 TNEVLVVGKHARGV
+730 
-744 MLQEGTAYMLAFD
+744 
-757 ANGVNANVG
+757 
-766 DKVVVTGKKGTY
+766 
-778 SGMAQIA
+778 
-785 SPSVTVKSTGNTVTY
+785 
-800 PSPKVLDATNF
+800 
-811 ASYTATAP
+811 
-819 EYIQYTGK
+819 
-827 LVKSGNYLNVTIPG
+827 
-841 VEGKDGSI
+841 
-849 AYPIGSY
+849 
-856 DEFVDKNVTVSG
+856 
-868 FFVGGSTHYN
+868 
-878 TMAITVVEAGGSTG
+878 
-892 GDTGGGT
+892 
-899 GGETGGGTGGDTG
+899 
-912 GGTGGDTGGDSYA
+912 GDSYA
-925 STLTWTLGTNAS
+925 STLTWTLGANAS
-937 EASVKVNGSSTEF
+937 DAKVKVNGSATET
-950 AALKLGTSTKA
+950 AALKLGTSSKA
-961 GTATLSVP
+961 GTATLTVP

-981 WKGKTASLTL
+981 WKDKTATLTI
-991 KMTGMADKQA
+991 KMTGMTDKQS
-1001 ECTANDGVSNN
+1001 ECTANAGVSNN
-1012 TPFTVT
+1012 SPFTVT

-1028 LGSTLSAAATITVT
+1028 LGSALGSTATVTVT

>member
-1 MKYKKLFTAILAAA
+1 MKYKKLFTALLAAA
-15 AVLTACKEE
+15 AMLTACKQE

-32 KVNVIDLDFDAASSS
+32 KVSVPGLDFEAASSS
-47 STVTVDATRDWKV
+47 STVTVNATRDWKV
-60 TTEADWVSISPD
+60 STEADWISISPD

-107 TVLLKQKGPAGSIE
+107 TVVLKQKGPAGSIE

-145 PYLDQFEGWKNQ
+145 PYLDQFDGWKNQ

-184 SDYDGSGLNNLLF
+184 SDYEGSGLNNLLF

-208 ALGTGRNYVLSFGV
+208 ALGTGRNYTLSFGT
-222 EKYLQNTD
+222 EKYLQNSD

-253 YKFPGDFKNGRWDLA
+253 YKFPGEFKDGRWDLA

-299 LVYSLDPGTAIDF
+299 LVYSLDPGTVIDF
-312 STGIDIPV
+312 STGIDIPT
-320 SGGGGGDTPTGDTS
+320 SGGGDTPSGDTS

-341 PNNSDVETAE
+341 ANNTDVETAE
-351 VLVVAKYARGVLLE
+351 VLVVAKYARGVMLQ
-365 EGSDHLLVYDANGVN
+365 EGSDYLLVYDANGVN
-380 AKIGDKVVVKGK
+380 AQIGDKVVVKGK
-392 KAVYSGQAQI
+392 KATYSGQAQI
-402 TNPTTTVKSSD
+402 TTPTVTVKSSD
-413 NPVTYSEPKVLDASN
+413 NPVSYSEPKVLDASN
-428 FATFTSSVP
+428 FSTFTSNVP

-465 SIAYPSEDYSA
+465 SIAYPSADYSA

-501 LEATDGSGGGGGDNP
+501 LEATDGSGGGDTP
-516 PAETSLAKIIKAE
+516 TETSLAKIIKAE
-529 NNAEVETDEV
+529 NNSDVETDEV

-549 MLQEGSDYLLVYDAS
+549 MLQEGTDYLLVYDAN
-564 GVNAKIGDKVVVK
+564 GVNAQIGDKVTVS

-589 TGPTV
+589 TTPTV
-594 TVKSSD
+594 TVKSSG
-600 NAVTYPTVKVL
+600 NTVTYPTVKVL

-623 PVYIQYKGTLVQSGN
+623 PVYIQYKGTLVKSGN

-658 EDYSAFYNKEVTVTG
+658 EDYSAFYDKEVTVTG

-703 GGGTGGDTGTGQ
+703 GTGQ
-715 SFSTIAGLANDADVE
+715 TFSTIAGLANDADVE
-730 TNEVLVVGKHARGV
+730 TNEVLVVGKHARGA
-744 MLQEGTAYMLAFD
+744 MLQEGSAYMLAFD

-778 SGMAQIA
+778 SGMAQIT

-800 PSPKVLDATNF
+800 PTPKVLDATNF
-811 ASYTATAP
+811 ATYTATAP

-899 GGETGGGTGGDTG
+899 GGDTG
-912 GGTGGDTGGDSYA
+912 GGTGGDSGDSYA
-925 STLTWTLGTNAS
+925 STLTWTLGANAS
-937 EASVKVNGSSTEF
+937 DAKVKVNGSATET
-950 AALKLGTSTKA
+950 AALKLGTSSKA
-961 GTATLSVP
+961 GTATLTVP

-981 WKGKTASLTL
+981 WKDKTATLTI
-991 KMTGMADKQA
+991 KMTGMTDKQA
-1001 ECTANDGVSNN
+1001 ECTANAGVSNN
-1012 TPFTVT
+1012 SPFTVT
-1018 VTGTDRKTIE
+1018 VAGTDKKTID
-1028 LGSTLSAAATITVT
+1028 LGSALGSAATVTVT

>member
-15 AVLTACKEE
+15 AMLTACKQE

-32 KVNVIDLDFDAASSS
+32 KVSVPGLDFEAASSS
-47 STVTVDATRDWKV
+47 STVTVNATRDWKV
-60 TTEADWVSISPD
+60 STEADWISISPD

-107 TVLLKQKGPAGSIE
+107 TVVLKQKGPAGSIE

-145 PYLDQFEGWKNQ
+145 PYLDQFDGWKNQ
-157 TGTGVAAVSYGF
+157 TGTGVEAVSYGF

-184 SDYDGSGLNNLLF
+184 SDYEGSGLNNLLF
-197 GTDAYLRVSDI
+197 GTDAYLRVSGI
-208 ALGTGRNYVLSFGV
+208 ALGTGRNYTLSFGT
-222 EKYLQNTD
+222 EKYLQNSD

-253 YKFPGDFKNGRWDLA
+253 YKFPGEFKDGRWDLA

-299 LVYSLDPGTAIDF
+299 LVYSLDPGTVIDF
-312 STGIDIPV
+312 STGIDIPT
-320 SGGGGGDTPTGDTS
+320 SGGGDTPSGDTS

-341 PNNSDVETAE
+341 ANNTDVETAE
-351 VLVVAKYARGVLLE
+351 VLVVAKYARGVMLQ
-365 EGSDHLLVYDANGVN
+365 EGSDYLLVYDANGVN

-392 KAVYSGQAQI
+392 KATYSGHAQI
-402 TNPTTTVKSSD
+402 TTPTVTLKSSD
-413 NPVTYSEPKVLDASN
+413 NPVSYSEPKVLDASN
-428 FATFTSSVP
+428 FSTFTSNVP

-465 SIAYPSEDYSA
+465 SIAYPAEDYSA

-501 LEATDGSGGGGGDNP
+501 LEATDGSGGGDTP
-516 PAETSLAKIIKAE
+516 TETSLAKIIKAE
-529 NNAEVETDEV
+529 NNSDVETDEV

-549 MLQEGSDYLLVYDAS
+549 MLQEGSDYLLVYDAN
-564 GVNAKIGDKVVVK
+564 GVNAQIGDKVTVS

-589 TGPTV
+589 TTPTV
-594 TVKSSD
+594 TVKSSG
-600 NAVTYPTVKVL
+600 NTVTYSTVKVL

-616 ASFSSNV
+616 ASFTSNV
-623 PVYIQYKGTLVQSGN
+623 PVYIQYKGTLVKSGN

-658 EDYSAFYNKEVTVTG
+658 EDYSAFYDKEVTVTG

-703 GGGTGGDTGTGQ
+703 GTGQ
-715 SFSTIAGLANDADVE
+715 TFSTIAGLANDADVE
-730 TNEVLVVGKHARGV
+730 TNEVLVVGKHARGA
-744 MLQEGTAYMLAFD
+744 MLQEGSAYMLAFD

-778 SGMAQIA
+778 SGMAQIT

-800 PSPKVLDATNF
+800 PTPKVLDATNF
-811 ASYTATAP
+811 ATYTATAP

-899 GGETGGGTGGDTG
+899 GGDTG
-912 GGTGGDTGGDSYA
+912 GGTGGDSGDSYA
-925 STLTWTLGTNAS
+925 STLTWTLGANAS
-937 EASVKVNGSSTEF
+937 DAKVKVNGSATET
-950 AALKLGTSTKA
+950 AALKLGTSSKA
-961 GTATLSVP
+961 GTATLTVP

-981 WKGKTASLTL
+981 WKDKTATLTI
-991 KMTGMADKQA
+991 KMTGMTDKQS
-1001 ECTANDGVSNN
+1001 ECTANAGVSNN
-1012 TPFTVT
+1012 SPFTVT
-1018 VTGTDRKTIE
+1018 VAGTDKKTID
-1028 LGSTLSAAATITVT
+1028 LGSALGSAATVTVT